1 MSRQGPL
8 SLLTWMVAMAVSSMA
23 FNIDEANPKI
33 YKGEEQD
40 FFGYK
45 VLQFISDKEKGVMVS
60 APYQKNGSGGI
71 CRCAQDRTNCTDC
84 YTPQETD
91 TIKYIGLSMAGQSTS
106 PPTFTACS
114 PGLAHECDGNSYLN
128 SICYQFNSQLH
139 ITSNFTPAF
148 QECTKKIVDLVFL
161 FDGSG
166 SMTRDEFDKNKGF
179 INNIMTTL
187 TNSSIKFAAVQFSS
201 RARTVFNF
209 NDYQEGRALDNLW
222 KEEHMADLTNTHK
235 AIDFVLKNIFENQAA
250 GATADATKV
259 LVIITDGNPSDTDRN
274 NAINRSDEK
283 NIIRFII
290 GVKNVNLMKL
300 KSLASEPKENNTFLI
315 MDYNGLKGILDNFQK
330 KIFNI
335 EGSKTALA
343 GNLTKEMS
351 QSGFSA
357 VYVNKDTLVLG
368 SVGSNNWRGSLFE
381 TEGLR
386 SEEREIQ
393 DPTLDKDSYM
403 GYSVAVGK
411 KNENLLYFTGA
422 PRSEHMGQILL
433 FNKVNN
439 NWTVAQRLSGEQM
452 GSYFGAELCSVDID
466 SDGNTDFLLVGA
478 PMFHQPPREG
488 RIYVYTLTDKLELRT
503 EMSVSV
509 LAQGRFGSS
518 ISSLTDLNG
527 DGLKDVAVGAPLED
541 DHRGAV
547 YIYLGEKLKG
557 IRPEFSQRISAVMM
571 RSKLQFFGQAIDGKM
586 DLGEDGLTDIVVGAR
601 GAVVVLRSRP
611 VLSISAHLHFHPLE
625 ISTNNFDCLAE
636 ETISPVVTLTACF
649 NMAEATKSK
658 AEVLSAGMNFSY
670 SLNVDP
676 VRQRS
681 RAFYSDTNKGARSI
695 LSTVEL
701 RKQRTCFNH
710 SVYMTQCVIDT
721 LSPIV
726 IKLNLS
732 QSESQQE
739 GRTAIL
745 NTASPT
751 QAVVEVPFEKN
762 CKENETCVAELEV
775 DFNFITST
783 LLVVDQSYFNVTIRL
798 SNHGDDSY
806 NTSLTL
812 LYPPGLSFSM
822 MHLLK
827 STRRTVFS
835 CGGLEGEM
843 DRTTCSVSLPVYR
856 SKTTAVFTSKFH
868 ILSTYDWN
876 DTMEMSVIGLSD
888 NGNSTNSSLTR
899 TIPVQF
905 AVDLVAKALP
915 QDSTT
920 YINFTLEDTS
930 PKGLVNVYEVQ
941 NLGFKSVPVTVTF
954 TFPTKLEHRFEMK
967 DYQISVL
974 QNHTQCGKVINSTT
988 EYCSP
993 EKYCKSIECESF
1005 LLKKLLT
1012 VTFVLSGNVSFKD
1025 LDQRSLSL
1033 PKKFTGDREKVNF
1046 ISFVKL
1052 SYDKKRYVQTASDP
1066 GDNST
1071 SFHQT
1076 QIDVQAEMIIPP
1088 HTALIKGTGVGVGLF
1103 LLIIITMAM
1112 YMLGCFK
1119 RKRLVDNAQ
1128 EDENEGEQREQDD
1141 AVQPIKICVTI
1152 TEIKLEP
1159 ESEPETGAVDSNPLL
1174 DDSQTENNGFPTSE
1188 AVGEGPK
1195 EKQDVSVR
1203 SRLME

>member
-1 MSRQGPL
+1 CLHYSHLAQFTYL
-8 SLLTWMVAMAVSSMA
+8 SVSSMA

-33 YKGEEQD
+33 YKGAEQD

-45 VLQFISDKEKGVMVS
+45 VLQFISGKEKGVMVS
-60 APYQKNGSGGI
+60 APHQKNGSGGI
-71 CRCAQDRTNCTDC
+71 CRC
-84 YTPQETD
+84 
-91 TIKYIGLSMAGQSTS
+91 
-106 PPTFTACS
+106 ACS

-166 SMTRDEFDKNKGF
+166 SMTVDEFDKNKGF

-187 TNSSIKFAAVQFSS
+187 KNSSIKFAAVQFSTNT
-201 RARTVFNF
+201 RTVFNF
-209 NDYQEGRALDNLW
+209 RDYQEERALDNLW
-222 KEEHMADLTNTHK
+222 KEKHMADLTNTHK
-235 AIDFVLKNIFENQAA
+235 AIDFVLNNIFENQAA

-259 LVIITDGNPSDTDRN
+259 LVIITDGNPSDSDRRLN
-274 NAINRSDEK
+274 SIKRSDEK
-283 NIIRFII
+283 NIIRFVI
-290 GVKNVNLMKL
+290 GVKNVDLTKL

-315 MDYNGLKGILDNFQK
+315 EDYNGLKGILDNFQK

-357 VYVNKDTLVLG
+357 VYDTLVLG

-422 PRSEHMGQILL
+422 PRSEHMGRILL

-439 NWTVAQRLSGEQM
+439 NWIVAQRLPGEQM

-488 RIYVYTLTDKLELRT
+488 RIYVYTLSDKLELRM
-503 EMSVSV
+503 EMNVSV
-509 LAQGRFGSS
+509 LSQGRFGSS

-571 RSKLQFFGQAIDGKM
+571 RSKLQFFGQSIDGKM

-611 VLSISAHLHFHPLE
+611 VLSISAHLHFHPSE
-625 ISTNNFDCLAE
+625 ISTDRFDCLAKE
-636 ETISPVVTLTACF
+636 IISPVVTLTACF

-658 AEVLSAGMNFSY
+658 AEVLSAGMNVSY
-670 SLNVDP
+670 SLDVDP

-681 RAFYSDTNKGARSI
+681 RAFYSDTNKGARSL

-701 RKQRTCFNH
+701 RKERTCFNH

-721 LSPIV
+721 LSPI
-726 IKLNLS
+726 IIQLHFS

-739 GRTAIL
+739 GLTAML

-762 CKENETCVAELEV
+762 CKENEICVAELEV

-843 DRTTCSVSLPVYR
+843 DRTTCSVSIPVYR
-856 SKTTAVFTSKFH
+856 SKTTV
-868 ILSTYDWN
+868 
-876 DTMEMSVIGLSD
+876 SD
-888 NGNSTNSSLTR
+888 YLD
-899 TIPVQF
+899 IPANNTVNP
-905 AVDLVAKALP
+905 LVKLLKCCP
-915 QDSTT
+915 SMIKTQS
-920 YINFTLEDTS
+920 FM
-930 PKGLVNVYEVQ
+930 P
-941 NLGFKSVPVTVTF
+941 VPVTVTF
-954 TFPTKLEHRFEMK
+954 TFPTKLEHKFEMK

-974 QNHTQCGKVINSTT
+974 Q
-988 EYCSP
+988 YRSP
-993 EKYCKSIECESF
+993 EKSIECESF
-1005 LLKKLLT
+1005 LLEKFST
-1012 VTFVLSGNVSFKD
+1012 ITFVLSGNVSFKD
-1025 LDQRSLSL
+1025 LDQ
-1033 PKKFTGDREKVNF
+1033 
-1046 ISFVKL
+1046 
-1052 SYDKKRYVQTASDP
+1052 
-1066 GDNST
+1066 
-1071 SFHQT
+1071 H
-1076 QIDVQAEMIIPP
+1076 IDVQAEIIIPP
-1088 HTALIKGTGVGVGLF
+1088 HRDLIIGTGVGVGLF

-1119 RKRLVDNAQ
+1119 RKRPVDNAQ
-1128 EDENEGEQREQDD
+1128 EDEKEGEQCEQEL
-1141 AVQPIKICVTI
+1141 Q
-1152 TEIKLEP
+1152 P
-1159 ESEPETGAVDSNPLL
+1159 ESGAKESNLLL

-1195 EKQDVSVR
+1195 EKQDASVR

>member
-1 MSRQGPL
+1 
-8 SLLTWMVAMAVSSMA
+8 MA

-33 YKGEEQD
+33 YKGAEQD

-45 VLQFISDKEKGVMVS
+45 VLQFISGKEKGVMVS
-60 APYQKNGSGGI
+60 APHQKNGSGGI
-71 CRCAQDRTNCTDC
+71 CRC
-84 YTPQETD
+84 
-91 TIKYIGLSMAGQSTS
+91 
-106 PPTFTACS
+106 ACS

-166 SMTRDEFDKNKGF
+166 SMTVDEFDKNKGF

-187 TNSSIKFAAVQFSS
+187 KNSSIKFAAVQFSTNT
-201 RARTVFNF
+201 RTVFNF
-209 NDYQEGRALDNLW
+209 RDYQEERALDNLW
-222 KEEHMADLTNTHK
+222 KEKHMADLTNTHK
-235 AIDFVLKNIFENQAA
+235 AIDFVLNNIFENQAA

-259 LVIITDGNPSDTDRN
+259 LVIITDGNPSDSDRRLN
-274 NAINRSDEK
+274 SIKRSDEK
-283 NIIRFII
+283 NIIRFVI
-290 GVKNVNLMKL
+290 GVKNVDLTKL

-315 MDYNGLKGILDNFQK
+315 EDYNGLKGILDNFQK

-357 VYVNKDTLVLG
+357 VYDTLVLG

-422 PRSEHMGQILL
+422 PRSEHMGRILL

-439 NWTVAQRLSGEQM
+439 NWIVAQRLPGEQM

-488 RIYVYTLTDKLELRT
+488 RIYLELRM
-503 EMSVSV
+503 EMNVSV
-509 LAQGRFGSS
+509 LSQGRFGSS

-571 RSKLQFFGQAIDGKM
+571 RSKLQFFGQSIDGKM

-611 VLSISAHLHFHPLE
+611 VLSISAHLHFHPSE
-625 ISTNNFDCLAE
+625 ISTDRFDCLAKE
-636 ETISPVVTLTACF
+636 IISPVVTLTACF

-658 AEVLSAGMNFSY
+658 VLSAGMNVSY
-670 SLNVDP
+670 SLDVDP

-681 RAFYSDTNKGARSI
+681 RAFYSDTNKGARSL

-701 RKQRTCFNH
+701 RKERTCFNH

-721 LSPIV
+721 LSPI
-726 IKLNLS
+726 IIQLHFS

-739 GRTAIL
+739 GLTAML

-762 CKENETCVAELEV
+762 CKENEICVAELEV

-827 STRRTVFS
+827 HSIYVHKKLI
-835 CGGLEGEM
+835 C
-843 DRTTCSVSLPVYR
+843 
-856 SKTTAVFTSKFH
+856 
-868 ILSTYDWN
+868 LSF
-876 DTMEMSVIGLSD
+876 IHSD
-888 NGNSTNSSLTR
+888 NGNSINSSLTR

-905 AVDLVAKALP
+905 AVDLVVKALP

-920 YINFTLEDTS
+920 YMNFTLEDTS
-930 PKGLVNVYEVQ
+930 PKRLVNVYEVQ
-941 NLGFKSVPVTVTF
+941 NLGFMPVPVTVTF
-954 TFPTKLEHRFEMK
+954 TFPTKLEHKFEMK

-974 QNHTQCGKVINSTT
+974 Q
-988 EYCSP
+988 YRSP
-993 EKYCKSIECESF
+993 EKSIECESF
-1005 LLKKLLT
+1005 LLEKFST
-1012 VTFVLSGNVSFKD
+1012 ITFVLSGNVSFKD
-1025 LDQRSLSL
+1025 LDQHARSLSL
-1033 PKKFTGDREKVNF
+1033 PKKFTGDRETVHF

-1052 SYDKKRYVQTASDP
+1052 SYDKKRFVQTASDP
-1066 GDNST
+1066 R
-1071 SFHQT
+1071 
-1076 QIDVQAEMIIPP
+1076 IDVQAEIIIPP
-1088 HTALIKGTGVGVGLF
+1088 HRDLIIGTGVGVGLF

-1119 RKRLVDNAQ
+1119 RKRPVDNAQ
-1128 EDENEGEQREQDD
+1128 EDEKEGEQCEQEL
-1141 AVQPIKICVTI
+1141 Q
-1152 TEIKLEP
+1152 P
-1159 ESEPETGAVDSNPLL
+1159 ESGAKESNLLL

-1195 EKQDVSVR
+1195 EKQDASVR

>member
-1 MSRQGPL
+1 MKICRQLDGHL
-8 SLLTWMVAMAVSSMA
+8 ANHLIVLLYPSFPAVSSMA

-33 YKGEEQD
+33 YKGEEKD

-45 VLQFISDKEKGVMVS
+45 VLQFISGKEKGVMVS

-71 CRCAQDRTNCTDC
+71 CRC
-84 YTPQETD
+84 
-91 TIKYIGLSMAGQSTS
+91 
-106 PPTFTACS
+106 ACS

-128 SICYQFNSQLH
+128 SICYQFNSQLQ

-148 QECTKKIVDLVFL
+148 QECTKRIVDLVFL

-166 SMTRDEFDKNKGF
+166 SMTTEEFDKNKGF

-187 TNSSIKFAAVQFSS
+187 KNSSIKFAAVQFSS
-201 RARTVFNF
+201 IARTVFNF
-209 NDYQEGRALDNLW
+209 NDYQEGRALTNLW
-222 KEEHMADLTNTHK
+222 KEKHMSSLTNTHQ
-235 AIDFVLKNIFENQAA
+235 AIDFLLKNIFENQAA

-259 LVIITDGNPSDTDRN
+259 LVIITDGNPSDTDKRFN
-274 NAINRSDEK
+274 SINGSEYK
-283 NIIRFII
+283 NIIRFVI
-290 GVKNVNLMKL
+290 GVKNVDLTKL

-315 MDYNGLKGILDNFQK
+315 QDYDGLKGILDNLQK

-343 GNLTKEMS
+343 GNLMKEMS

-357 VYVNKDTLVLG
+357 VYDTLVLG

-381 TEGLR
+381 TEGQR

-422 PRSEHMGQILL
+422 PRSEHMGRILL
-433 FNKVNN
+433 FNKVNI

-488 RIYVYTLTDKLELRT
+488 RIYVYTLTDKLELRM
-503 EMSVSV
+503 EMNVSV
-509 LAQGRFGSS
+509 MAQGRFGSS

-557 IRPEFSQRISAVMM
+557 ICPEFSQRISAARM
-571 RSKLQFFGQAIDGKM
+571 RSKLQFFGQTIDGKM
-586 DLGEDGLTDIVVGAR
+586 DLGEDGLTDIVVGTR

-611 VLSISAHLHFHPLE
+611 VLSVSAHLHFHPSE
-625 ISTNNFDCLAE
+625 ISTDNFDCLAK

-658 AEVLSAGMNFSY
+658 AGALSAGMNVSY
-670 SLNVDP
+670 TLDVDP

-681 RAFYSDTNKGARSI
+681 RAFYNDTNKGARSL

-701 RKQRTCFNH
+701 RKEQTCFNH

-721 LSPIV
+721 LSPI
-726 IKLNLS
+726 IIQLNFS
-732 QSESQQE
+732 QSQSQQE
-739 GRTAIL
+739 SCTAIL
-745 NTASPT
+745 NTDSHT
-751 QAVVEVPFEKN
+751 KAVVEVPFEKN
-762 CKENETCVAELEV
+762 CKENETCLAELEV

-812 LYPPGLSFSM
+812 LYPPGLSFST

-843 DRTTCSVSLPVYR
+843 DRTTCSVSIPVYR
-856 SKTTAVFTSKFH
+856 SKTTV
-868 ILSTYDWN
+868 
-876 DTMEMSVIGLSD
+876 SD
-888 NGNSTNSSLTR
+888 YLD
-899 TIPVQF
+899 IP
-905 AVDLVAKALP
+905 
-915 QDSTT
+915 
-920 YINFTLEDTS
+920 
-930 PKGLVNVYEVQ
+930 VQ
-941 NLGFKSVPVTVTF
+941 NLGFNSVPVTVTF

-967 DYQISVL
+967 DYEIS
-974 QNHTQCGKVINSTT
+974 
-988 EYCSP
+988 YCSP

-1005 LLKKLLT
+1005 LLDKFLT

-1025 LDQRSLSL
+1025 LDQHAKSLSL
-1033 PKKFTGDREKVNF
+1033 PKKFTGDRETVNF

-1052 SYDKKRYVQTASDP
+1052 GYDKKRYAQTASDP
-1066 GDNST
+1066 GV
-1071 SFHQT
+1071 SF
-1076 QIDVQAEMIIPP
+1076 
-1088 HTALIKGTGVGVGLF
+1088 L
-1103 LLIIITMAM
+1103 
-1112 YMLGCFK
+1112 
-1119 RKRLVDNAQ
+1119 
-1128 EDENEGEQREQDD
+1128 
-1141 AVQPIKICVTI
+1141 
-1152 TEIKLEP
+1152 
-1159 ESEPETGAVDSNPLL
+1159 
-1174 DDSQTENNGFPTSE
+1174 
-1188 AVGEGPK
+1188 
-1195 EKQDVSVR
+1195 
-1203 SRLME
+1203 

>member
-8 SLLTWMVAMAVSSMA
+8 CLLTCMAAMAVASMA

-33 YKGEEQD
+33 YKGEEED

-45 VLQFISDKEKGVMVS
+45 VLQFISGKEKGVMVS

-91 TIKYIGLSMAGQSTS
+91 TIKYIGLSMVAQSTS

-128 SICYQFNSQLH
+128 SICYQFNSQLQ

-161 FDGSG
+161 FDGSA
-166 SMTRDEFDKNKGF
+166 SMTTEEFDENKGF

-187 TNSSIKFAAVQFSS
+187 KNSSIKFAAVQFSTNTK
-201 RARTVFNF
+201 TVFNF
-209 NDYQEGRALDNLW
+209 RDYQEGRALTKLW

-259 LVIITDGNPSDTDRN
+259 LVIITDGNPSDTDKRFN
-274 NAINRSDEK
+274 SINRSDEK
-283 NIIRFII
+283 NIIRFVI
-290 GVKNVNLMKL
+290 GEY
-300 KSLASEPKENNTFLI
+300 SNTFHPWI
-315 MDYNGLKGILDNFQK
+315 EVHFQ
-330 KIFNI
+330 I
-335 EGSKTALA
+335 
-343 GNLTKEMS
+343 
-351 QSGFSA
+351 
-357 VYVNKDTLVLG
+357 V
-368 SVGSNNWRGSLFE
+368 SLE
-381 TEGLR
+381 
-386 SEEREIQ
+386 
-393 DPTLDKDSYM
+393 
-403 GYSVAVGK
+403 V
-411 KNENLLYFTGA
+411 
-422 PRSEHMGQILL
+422 
-433 FNKVNN
+433 
-439 NWTVAQRLSGEQM
+439 
-452 GSYFGAELCSVDID
+452 
-466 SDGNTDFLLVGA
+466 
-478 PMFHQPPREG
+478 
-488 RIYVYTLTDKLELRT
+488 
-503 EMSVSV
+503 
-509 LAQGRFGSS
+509 
-518 ISSLTDLNG
+518 
-527 DGLKDVAVGAPLED
+527 
-541 DHRGAV
+541 HRGANILA
-547 YIYLGEKLKG
+547 YGRFDYCNHNIP
-557 IRPEFSQRISAVMM
+557 IFISIAH
-571 RSKLQFFGQAIDGKM
+571 
-586 DLGEDGLTDIVVGAR
+586 
-601 GAVVVLRSRP
+601 RSRP
-611 VLSISAHLHFHPLE
+611 VLSVSAHLHFYPAE
-625 ISTNNFDCLAE
+625 ISTDRFDCLAKE
-636 ETISPVVTLTACF
+636 IISPMITLTACF

-658 AEVLSAGMNFSY
+658 AEVLSAGMNVSY
-670 SLNVDP
+670 LLDVDP
-676 VRQRS
+676 VSQRS
-681 RAFYSDTNKGARSI
+681 RAFYNDTNKGARRL

-701 RKQRTCFNH
+701 RKERTCFNH

-721 LSPIV
+721 LSPI
-726 IKLNLS
+726 IIQLLFS
-732 QSESQQE
+732 QSESQQK
-739 GRTAIL
+739 GLTAIL
-745 NTASPT
+745 NTDSPT

-798 SNHGDDSY
+798 SNHGDDSF

-868 ILSTYDWN
+868 ILNTYDWK
-876 DTMEMSVIGLSD
+876 DTMEMTVIGLSD

-920 YINFTLEDTS
+920 YMNCTLEDTS
-930 PKGLVNVYEVQ
+930 PKRLVNVYEVE
-941 NLGFKSVPVTVTF
+941 NLGFKSVPITVTF
-954 TFPTKLEHRFEMK
+954 TFPTKLEHKFEMK

-974 QNHTQCGKVINSTT
+974 QNHTQCGKIINSTT

-1005 LLKKLLT
+1005 LLEKFLT

-1025 LDQRSLSL
+1025 LDQHARSLSL
-1033 PKKFTGDREKVNF
+1033 PKKFTWERETVNF

-1052 SYDKKRYVQTASDP
+1052 SYDKKRYVQTVSDP
-1066 GDNST
+1066 RDNSS

-1076 QIDVQAEMIIPP
+1076 QIDVQAELIIPP
-1088 HTALIKGTGVGVGLF
+1088 HRNLIIGTGVGVGLF
-1103 LLIIITMAM
+1103 LLIIITMSM

-1119 RKRLVDNAQ
+1119 RKRPVDNAQ
-1128 EDENEGEQREQDD
+1128 EDEKEGEQREQEL
-1141 AVQPIKICVTI
+1141 Q
-1152 TEIKLEP
+1152 P
-1159 ESEPETGAVDSNPLL
+1159 ESGAVESNLLL
-1174 DDSQTENNGFPTSE
+1174 DESQTENNGFPISE
-1188 AVGEGPK
+1188 VVGEGPK

>member
-1 MSRQGPL
+1 
-8 SLLTWMVAMAVSSMA
+8 MA
-23 FNIDEANPKI
+23 FNIDEANPKL

-45 VLQFISDKEKGVMVS
+45 VLQFISGKEKGVMVS

-71 CRCAQDRTNCTDC
+71 CRC
-84 YTPQETD
+84 
-91 TIKYIGLSMAGQSTS
+91 
-106 PPTFTACS
+106 ACS

-128 SICYQFNSQLH
+128 SICYQFNSQLQ

-166 SMTRDEFDKNKGF
+166 SMTKEEFDKNKGF

-187 TNSSIKFAAVQFSS
+187 KNSSIKFAAVQFSTNT
-201 RARTVFNF
+201 RTVFNF
-209 NDYQEGRALDNLW
+209 RDYQEGRALTKLW
-222 KEEHMADLTNTHK
+222 KEEHMANLTNTHK

-259 LVIITDGNPSDTDRN
+259 LVIITDGNPSDTDKRFN
-274 NAINRSDEK
+274 SIERSDKK
-283 NIIRFII
+283 NIIRFVI
-290 GVKNVNLMKL
+290 GVKNVDLTKL

-315 MDYNGLKGILDNFQK
+315 QDYNGLKGILDNFQK

-357 VYVNKDTLVLG
+357 VYDTLVLG

-422 PRSEHMGQILL
+422 PRSEHMGRILL

-439 NWTVAQRLSGEQM
+439 NWTVAQSLPGEQM

-466 SDGNTDFLLVGA
+466 SDGNTDVLLVGA

-488 RIYVYTLTDKLELRT
+488 RIYVYTLTDKLELRM
-503 EMSVSV
+503 EMNVSV
-509 LAQGRFGSS
+509 PSQGRFGSS
-518 ISSLTDLNG
+518 ICSLTDLNG

-571 RSKLQFFGQAIDGKM
+571 RSKLQFFGQTIDGKM

-611 VLSISAHLHFHPLE
+611 VLSVSAHLHFHPLE
-625 ISTNNFDCLAE
+625 ISTDNFDCLAKE
-636 ETISPVVTLTACF
+636 IISPMVTLTACF

-658 AEVLSAGMNFSY
+658 VLSAGMNVSY
-670 SLNVDP
+670 LLDVDP

-681 RAFYSDTNKGARSI
+681 RAFYNDTNKGARR
-695 LSTVEL
+695 LLTTVEL
-701 RKQRTCFNH
+701 RKERTCFNH

-721 LSPIV
+721 LSPIIIQLV
-726 IKLNLS
+726 FS

-739 GRTAIL
+739 GLTAIL
-745 NTASPT
+745 NTDSPT

-762 CKENETCVAELEV
+762 CKENETCLAELEV

-843 DRTTCSVSLPVYR
+843 DRTTCSVNIPVYR
-856 SKTTAVFTSKFH
+856 SKTTVSNY
-868 ILSTYDWN
+868 LD
-876 DTMEMSVIGLSD
+876 
-888 NGNSTNSSLTR
+888 
-899 TIPVQF
+899 IPV
-905 AVDLVAKALP
+905 
-915 QDSTT
+915 
-920 YINFTLEDTS
+920 E
-930 PKGLVNVYEVQ
+930 
-941 NLGFKSVPVTVTF
+941 NLGFKSVPITVTF
-954 TFPTKLEHRFEMK
+954 TFPTKLEHKFEMK

-974 QNHTQCGKVINSTT
+974 Q
-988 EYCSP
+988 YCSS

-1005 LLKKLLT
+1005 LLEKFLT

-1025 LDQRSLSL
+1025 LDQHARVLYIILFKLFIFLSSIH
-1033 PKKFTGDREKVNF
+1033 FHG
-1046 ISFVKL
+1046 IS
-1052 SYDKKRYVQTASDP
+1052 
-1066 GDNST
+1066 ST
-1071 SFHQT
+1071 
-1076 QIDVQAEMIIPP
+1076 
-1088 HTALIKGTGVGVGLF
+1088 
-1103 LLIIITMAM
+1103 
-1112 YMLGCFK
+1112 FK
-1119 RKRLVDNAQ
+1119 RFHCYRL
-1128 EDENEGEQREQDD
+1128 
-1141 AVQPIKICVTI
+1141 P
-1152 TEIKLEP
+1152 
-1159 ESEPETGAVDSNPLL
+1159 
-1174 DDSQTENNGFPTSE
+1174 
-1188 AVGEGPK
+1188 
-1195 EKQDVSVR
+1195 
-1203 SRLME
+1203 

>member
-1 MSRQGPL
+1 
-8 SLLTWMVAMAVSSMA
+8 MA
-23 FNIDEANPKI
+23 FNINEANPKI

-40 FFGYK
+40 LFGYK
-45 VLQFISDKEKGVMVS
+45 VLQFISGKEKGVMVS

-71 CRCAQDRTNCTDC
+71 CRCT
-84 YTPQETD
+84 
-91 TIKYIGLSMAGQSTS
+91 
-106 PPTFTACS
+106 CS

-128 SICYQFNSQLH
+128 SICYQFNSQLQ

-166 SMTRDEFDKNKGF
+166 SMTAEEFDENKGF
-179 INNIMTTL
+179 IDNIMTTL
-187 TNSSIKFAAVQFSS
+187 KNSSIKFAAVQFSTNTS
-201 RARTVFNF
+201 TVFNF
-209 NDYQEGRALDNLW
+209 HDYQEGRALTELW
-222 KEEHMADLTNTHK
+222 KEEHMAELTNTHK

-259 LVIITDGNPSDTDRN
+259 LVIITDGNPSDADKN
-274 NAINRSDEK
+274 LNSIKRSDEK
-283 NIIRFII
+283 NIIRFVI
-290 GVKNVNLMKL
+290 GVKNVDLTKL

-315 MDYNGLKGILDNFQK
+315 QDYNGLQGILDNFQK

-357 VYVNKDTLVLG
+357 VYDTLVLG

-381 TEGLR
+381 TEGAR

-393 DPTLDKDSYM
+393 DSTLDKDSYM

-411 KNENLLYFTGA
+411 KKENLLYFTGA
-422 PRSEHMGQILL
+422 PRSEHMGRILL

-439 NWTVAQRLSGEQM
+439 NWTVAQRLPGEQM

-466 SDGNTDFLLVGA
+466 SNGNTDFLLVGA

-488 RIYVYTLTDKLELRT
+488 RIYIYTLTDKLELRM
-503 EMSVSV
+503 EINVSV
-509 LAQGRFGSS
+509 PSQGRFGSS

-547 YIYLGEKLKG
+547 YIYLGENLKG
-557 IRPEFSQRISAVMM
+557 IRPEFSQLFNYATQHRTM
-571 RSKLQFFGQAIDGKM
+571 
-586 DLGEDGLTDIVVGAR
+586 
-601 GAVVVLRSRP
+601 SRP
-611 VLSISAHLHFHPLE
+611 VLSVSAHLDFHPSE
-625 ISTNNFDCLAE
+625 ISTDNFDCLAKE
-636 ETISPVVTLTACF
+636 IISPVVTLTACF

-658 AEVLSAGMNFSY
+658 VLSAGMNVSY
-670 SLNVDP
+670 SLDVDP
-676 VRQRS
+676 SRQRR
-681 RAFYSDTNKGARSI
+681 RAFYSDTNNGARRH

-701 RKQRTCFNH
+701 RKERTCFNH
-710 SVYMTQCVIDT
+710 SVYMTQCVTDT
-721 LSPIV
+721 LSPI
-726 IKLNLS
+726 IIQLHFS

-739 GRTAIL
+739 GLNAIL
-745 NTASPT
+745 NTDSPT

-762 CKENETCVAELEV
+762 CKENETCVADLEV

-827 STRRTVFS
+827 SSRRTVFS
-835 CGGLEGEM
+835 CGGLKGEM

-856 SKTTAVFTSKFH
+856 SKTTV
-868 ILSTYDWN
+868 
-876 DTMEMSVIGLSD
+876 SD
-888 NGNSTNSSLTR
+888 YLD
-899 TIPVQF
+899 IP
-905 AVDLVAKALP
+905 
-915 QDSTT
+915 
-920 YINFTLEDTS
+920 
-930 PKGLVNVYEVQ
+930 VQ
-941 NLGFKSVPVTVTF
+941 NLGVTPVPITVTF

-974 QNHTQCGKVINSTT
+974 Q
-988 EYCSP
+988 YCPP
-993 EKYCKSIECESF
+993 EKSIECESF
-1005 LLKKLLT
+1005 LLEKFST
-1012 VTFVLSGNVSFKD
+1012 ITFVLSGNVSFKD
-1025 LDQRSLSL
+1025 LNQHA
-1033 PKKFTGDREKVNF
+1033 KKFNGDRETVNF

-1066 GDNST
+1066 W
-1071 SFHQT
+1071 
-1076 QIDVQAEMIIPP
+1076 IDVQAEIIIPP
-1088 HTALIKGTGVGVGLF
+1088 HRQLIIGTGVGVGLF

-1119 RKRLVDNAQ
+1119 RKRPVDNAQ
-1128 EDENEGEQREQDD
+1128 EDEKEGEQLDQDH
-1141 AVQPIKICVTI
+1141 AAQPIK
-1152 TEIKLEP
+1152 LQP
-1159 ESEPETGAVDSNPLL
+1159 ESGAMESKPLL
-1174 DDSQTENNGFPTSE
+1174 GDSQTENNGFPTSSE
-1188 AVGEGPK
+1188 QFPSSPATGWTP
-1195 EKQDVSVR
+1195 VS
-1203 SRLME
+1203 L

>member
-1 MSRQGPL
+1 MAANIPPPAVMKL
-8 SLLTWMVAMAVSSMA
+8 SGDWSTNWDTFRGEWEDYALATGLLEKEDEVVAATLRTTIGTECRHVYKHNLHLTAAQQAVSSMA

-33 YKGEEQD
+33 YKGEEKD

-45 VLQFISDKEKGVMVS
+45 VLQFISGKKKGVMVS

-71 CRCAQDRTNCTDC
+71 CRCALDRTDCTDC

-128 SICYQFNSQLH
+128 SICYQFNSQLQ

-166 SMTRDEFDKNKGF
+166 SMTTEEFDKNKGF

-187 TNSSIKFAAVQFSS
+187 KNSSIKFAAVQFSS
-201 RARTVFNF
+201 IARTVFNF
-209 NDYQEGRALDNLW
+209 NDYQEGRALTNLW
-222 KEEHMADLTNTHK
+222 KEKHMSSLTNTHQ
-235 AIDFVLKNIFENQAA
+235 AIDFLLKNIFENQAA

-259 LVIITDGNPSDTDRN
+259 LVIITDGEPSDTDKRFN
-274 NAINRSDEK
+274 SINRSDDK
-283 NIIRFII
+283 NIIRFVI
-290 GVKNVNLMKL
+290 GVKNVDLTKL

-315 MDYNGLKGILDNFQK
+315 QDYNGLKGILDNLQK

-381 TEGLR
+381 TEGQR

-422 PRSEHMGQILL
+422 PRSEHMGRILL

-488 RIYVYTLTDKLELRT
+488 RIYVYTLTDKELRM
-503 EMSVSV
+503 EMNVSV
-509 LAQGRFGSS
+509 MAQGRFGSS

-557 IRPEFSQRISAVMM
+557 IRPEFSQRISAAMM
-571 RSKLQFFGQAIDGKM
+571 RSKLQFFGQTIDGKM
-586 DLGEDGLTDIVVGAR
+586 DLGEDGLTDIVVGTR

-611 VLSISAHLHFHPLE
+611 VLSISAHLHFHPSE
-625 ISTNNFDCLAE
+625 ISTDNFDCLAK

-658 AEVLSAGMNFSY
+658 AGALSAGMNVSY
-670 SLNVDP
+670 TLDVDP

-681 RAFYSDTNKGARSI
+681 RAFYNDTNKGARRL

-701 RKQRTCFNH
+701 RKERTCFNH

-721 LSPIV
+721 LSPI
-726 IKLNLS
+726 IIQLNFS
-732 QSESQQE
+732 QSQSQQE
-739 GRTAIL
+739 GCTAIL
-745 NTASPT
+745 NTDSPT
-751 QAVVEVPFEKN
+751 KAVVEVPFEKN
-762 CKENETCVAELEV
+762 CKENEACLAELEV

-812 LYPPGLSFSM
+812 LYPPGLSFST

-843 DRTTCSVSLPVYR
+843 DRTTCSVSIPVYR

-868 ILSTYDWN
+868 ILNTYNWN
-876 DTMEMSVIGLSD
+876 DTMEMTVIGLSD

-920 YINFTLEDTS
+920 YMNFTLEDTS
-930 PKGLVNVYEVQ
+930 PKRLVNVYEVQ

-967 DYQISVL
+967 DYEISVL

-1005 LLKKLLT
+1005 LLEKFLT

-1025 LDQRSLSL
+1025 LDQHAKSLSL
-1033 PKKFTGDREKVNF
+1033 PKKFTGDRETVNF
-1046 ISFVKL
+1046 ISLVKL
-1052 SYDKKRYVQTASDP
+1052 SYDKKRYAQTASDP

-1071 SFHQT
+1071 GFHQT
-1076 QIDVQAEMIIPP
+1076 QIDVQAEIIIHPQRE
-1088 HTALIKGTGVGVGLF
+1088 LILGTGVGVGLF
-1103 LLIIITMAM
+1103 LLLIVTMAM
-1112 YMLGCFK
+1112 YKMGCFQ
-1119 RKRLVDNAQ
+1119 RKSPDY
-1128 EDENEGEQREQDD
+1128 DENEGE
-1141 AVQPIKICVTI
+1141 
-1152 TEIKLEP
+1152 
-1159 ESEPETGAVDSNPLL
+1159 
-1174 DDSQTENNGFPTSE
+1174 
-1188 AVGEGPK
+1188 
-1195 EKQDVSVR
+1195 
-1203 SRLME
+1203 

>member
-1 MSRQGPL
+1 AHR
-8 SLLTWMVAMAVSSMA
+8 
-23 FNIDEANPKI
+23 
-33 YKGEEQD
+33 
-40 FFGYK
+40 
-45 VLQFISDKEKGVMVS
+45 VM
-60 APYQKNGSGGI
+60 
-71 CRCAQDRTNCTDC
+71 
-84 YTPQETD
+84 
-91 TIKYIGLSMAGQSTS
+91 
-106 PPTFTACS
+106 ACS

-166 SMTRDEFDKNKGF
+166 SMTVDEFDKNKGF

-187 TNSSIKFAAVQFSS
+187 KNSSIKFAAVQFSTNT
-201 RARTVFNF
+201 RTVFNF
-209 NDYQEGRALDNLW
+209 RDYQEERALDNLW
-222 KEEHMADLTNTHK
+222 KEKHMADLTNTHK
-235 AIDFVLKNIFENQAA
+235 AIDFVLNNIFENQAA

-259 LVIITDGNPSDTDRN
+259 LVIITDGNPSDSDRRLN
-274 NAINRSDEK
+274 SIKRSDEK
-283 NIIRFII
+283 NIIRFVI
-290 GVKNVNLMKL
+290 GVKNVDLTKL

-315 MDYNGLKGILDNFQK
+315 EDYNGLKGILDNFQK

-357 VYVNKDTLVLG
+357 VYDTLVLG

-422 PRSEHMGQILL
+422 PRSEHMGRILL

-439 NWTVAQRLSGEQM
+439 NWIVAQRLPGEQM

-488 RIYVYTLTDKLELRT
+488 RIYVYTLSDKIQMLM
-503 EMSVSV
+503 EMNVSV
-509 LAQGRFGSS
+509 LSQGRFGSS

-571 RSKLQFFGQAIDGKM
+571 RSKLQFFGQSIDGKM

-611 VLSISAHLHFHPLE
+611 VLSISAHLHFHPSE
-625 ISTNNFDCLAE
+625 ISTDRFDCLAKE
-636 ETISPVVTLTACF
+636 IISPVVTLTACF

-658 AEVLSAGMNFSY
+658 VLSAGMNVSY
-670 SLNVDP
+670 SLDVDP

-681 RAFYSDTNKGARSI
+681 RAFYSDTNKGARSL

-701 RKQRTCFNH
+701 RKERTCFNH

-721 LSPIV
+721 LSPI
-726 IKLNLS
+726 IIQLHFS

-739 GRTAIL
+739 GLTAML

-762 CKENETCVAELEV
+762 CKENEICVAELEV

-843 DRTTCSVSLPVYR
+843 DRTTCSVSIPVYR
-856 SKTTAVFTSKFH
+856 SKTTV
-868 ILSTYDWN
+868 
-876 DTMEMSVIGLSD
+876 SD
-888 NGNSTNSSLTR
+888 YLD
-899 TIPVQF
+899 IPANNTVNP
-905 AVDLVAKALP
+905 LVK
-915 QDSTT
+915 
-920 YINFTLEDTS
+920 
-930 PKGLVNVYEVQ
+930 
-941 NLGFKSVPVTVTF
+941 
-954 TFPTKLEHRFEMK
+954 
-967 DYQISVL
+967 
-974 QNHTQCGKVINSTT
+974 
-988 EYCSP
+988 
-993 EKYCKSIECESF
+993 
-1005 LLKKLLT
+1005 LLKCCPSMIK
-1012 VTFVLSGNVSFKD
+1012 
-1025 LDQRSLSL
+1025 
-1033 PKKFTGDREKVNF
+1033 
-1046 ISFVKL
+1046 
-1052 SYDKKRYVQTASDP
+1052 
-1066 GDNST
+1066 
-1071 SFHQT
+1071 T
-1076 QIDVQAEMIIPP
+1076 Q
-1088 HTALIKGTGVGVGLF
+1088 
-1103 LLIIITMAM
+1103 
-1112 YMLGCFK
+1112 
-1119 RKRLVDNAQ
+1119 
-1128 EDENEGEQREQDD
+1128 
-1141 AVQPIKICVTI
+1141 
-1152 TEIKLEP
+1152 
-1159 ESEPETGAVDSNPLL
+1159 S
-1174 DDSQTENNGFPTSE
+1174 
-1188 AVGEGPK
+1188 
-1195 EKQDVSVR
+1195 
-1203 SRLME
+1203 

>member
-1 MSRQGPL
+1 MHLTQIVVSVIPL
-8 SLLTWMVAMAVSSMA
+8 YPSFFSLPAVSSMA

-33 YKGEEQD
+33 YKGEETD
-40 FFGYK
+40 FFGYI
-45 VLQFISDKEKGVMVS
+45 VQQFISGKDKGQV

-71 CRCAQDRTNCTDC
+71 CRC
-84 YTPQETD
+84 
-91 TIKYIGLSMAGQSTS
+91 
-106 PPTFTACS
+106 ACS

-128 SICYQFNSQLH
+128 SICYQFNSQLQ

-166 SMTRDEFDKNKGF
+166 SMTKDEFDKNKGF

-187 TNSSIKFAAVQFSS
+187 KNSSIKFAAVQFSS
-201 RARTVFNF
+201 IARTVFNF
-209 NDYQEGRALDNLW
+209 NDYQEGESQLNIINQFYLMNGDCGVR
-222 KEEHMADLTNTHK
+222 KIE
-235 AIDFVLKNIFENQAA
+235 NIFENQAA

-259 LVIITDGNPSDTDRN
+259 LVIITDGNPSDTDKRFN
-274 NAINRSDEK
+274 SINGSDDK
-283 NIIRFII
+283 NIIRFVI
-290 GVKNVNLMKL
+290 GVKNVDLTKL
-300 KSLASEPKENNTFLI
+300 KSLASKPKENNTFLI
-315 MDYNGLKGILDNFQK
+315 QDYDGLKGILDNLQK

-357 VYVNKDTLVLG
+357 VYDTLVLG

-381 TEGLR
+381 TEGQR

-411 KNENLLYFTGA
+411 KNQNLLYFTGA
-422 PRSEHMGQILL
+422 PRSEHMGRILL

-478 PMFHQPPREG
+478 PMFHQPPRGG
-488 RIYVYTLTDKLELRT
+488 RIYVYTLTDKLELRM
-503 EMSVSV
+503 ERNVSV
-509 LAQGRFGSS
+509 MAQGRFGSS

-541 DHRGAV
+541 NHRGAV

-557 IRPEFSQRISAVMM
+557 IRPEFSQRISAARM
-571 RSKLQFFGQAIDGKM
+571 RSKLQFFGQTIDGKM
-586 DLGEDGLTDIVVGAR
+586 DLGEDGLTDIVVGTR

-611 VLSISAHLHFHPLE
+611 VLSVSAHLHFHPSE
-625 ISTNNFDCLAE
+625 ISTDNFDCLAK

-658 AEVLSAGMNFSY
+658 AAVLSAGMNVSY
-670 SLNVDP
+670 TLDVDP

-681 RAFYSDTNKGARSI
+681 RAFYNDTNKGARSL

-701 RKQRTCFNH
+701 RKERTCFNH

-721 LSPIV
+721 LSPI
-726 IKLNLS
+726 IIQLKFS

-739 GRTAIL
+739 GCTAIL
-745 NTASPT
+745 NTDSPAK
-751 QAVVEVPFEKN
+751 AVVEVPFEKN
-762 CKENETCVAELEV
+762 CKENETCLAELEV

-835 CGGLEGEM
+835 CGGLEDEM
-843 DRTTCSVSLPVYR
+843 DRTTCTVSLPVYR

-868 ILSTYDWN
+868 ILNTYNWN
-876 DTMEMSVIGLSD
+876 DTMEM
-888 NGNSTNSSLTR
+888 T
-899 TIPVQF
+899 
-905 AVDLVAKALP
+905 
-915 QDSTT
+915 
-920 YINFTLEDTS
+920 
-930 PKGLVNVYEVQ
+930 VQ
-941 NLGFKSVPVTVTF
+941 NFGFKSVPVTVTF

-967 DYQISVL
+967 DYEIS
-974 QNHTQCGKVINSTT
+974 
-988 EYCSP
+988 YCSP

-1005 LLKKLLT
+1005 LLEKFLT

-1025 LDQRSLSL
+1025 LDQHA
-1033 PKKFTGDREKVNF
+1033 KVCIQPTLTNNGKE
-1046 ISFVKL
+1046 VV
-1052 SYDKKRYVQTASDP
+1052 R
-1066 GDNST
+1066 T
-1071 SFHQT
+1071 S
-1076 QIDVQAEMIIPP
+1076 VLAYN
-1088 HTALIKGTGVGVGLF
+1088 
-1103 LLIIITMAM
+1103 LLIYII
-1112 YMLGCFK
+1112 LFK
-1119 RKRLVDNAQ
+1119 RLSFLSSIHFHGISSTV
-1128 EDENEGEQREQDD
+1128 
-1141 AVQPIKICVTI
+1141 
-1152 TEIKLEP
+1152 
-1159 ESEPETGAVDSNPLL
+1159 
-1174 DDSQTENNGFPTSE
+1174 
-1188 AVGEGPK
+1188 
-1195 EKQDVSVR
+1195 
-1203 SRLME
+1203 

>member
-1 MSRQGPL
+1 MQRTQIVVSVIRLYPSFF
-8 SLLTWMVAMAVSSMA
+8 SLPAVSSTA

-45 VLQFISDKEKGVMVS
+45 VLQFISGQNKGLMVS

-71 CRCAQDRTNCTDC
+71 CRCTQDSTNCTD
-84 YTPQETD
+84 P
-91 TIKYIGLSMAGQSTS
+91 S
-106 PPTFTACS
+106 
-114 PGLAHECDGNSYLN
+114 LAHECDGNSYLN
-128 SICYQFNSQLH
+128 SICYQFNSQLQ

-166 SMTRDEFDKNKGF
+166 SMTKEEFEENKVF

-187 TNSSIKFAAVQFSS
+187 KNSSIKFAAVQFSS
-201 RARTVFNF
+201 TARTVFNF
-209 NDYQEGRALDNLW
+209 NDYQEGRALTHLW
-222 KEEHMADLTNTHK
+222 KEEHMADLTNTHW
-235 AIDFVLKNIFENQAA
+235 AIDFLLKNIFENQAA

-259 LVIITDGNPSDTDRN
+259 LVVITDGNPSDTDRKFDS
-274 NAINRSDEK
+274 IKISDEK
-283 NIIRFII
+283 NIIRFVI
-290 GVKNVNLMKL
+290 GVKNVDLTKL

-315 MDYNGLKGILDNFQK
+315 QDYNGLKGILDNLQK
-330 KIFNI
+330 KIFSI

-357 VYVNKDTLVLG
+357 VYDTLVLG

-393 DPTLDKDSYM
+393 DSTLDKDSYM

-411 KNENLLYFTGA
+411 KKENLLYFSGA
-422 PRSEHMGQILL
+422 PRSEHMGRILL

-466 SDGNTDFLLVGA
+466 SDNNTDFLLVGA

-488 RIYVYTLTDKLELRT
+488 RIYVYTLTDKLELRM
-503 EMSVSV
+503 EMNVSV
-509 LAQGRFGSS
+509 PAQGRFGSS

-557 IRPEFSQRISAVMM
+557 IRPEFSQRISAAMM
-571 RSKLQFFGQAIDGKM
+571 RSKLQFFGQTIDGKM

-601 GAVVVLRSRP
+601 GTVVVLRSRP
-611 VLSISAHLHFHPLE
+611 VLSVSAHLHFHPSE
-625 ISTNNFDCLAE
+625 ISTDNFDCLAKE
-636 ETISPVVTLTACF
+636 IISPVVTLTACF
-649 NMAEATKSK
+649 IMAEATKSK
-658 AEVLSAGMNFSY
+658 VLSAGINISY
-670 SLNVDP
+670 SLDVDP
-676 VRQRS
+676 VRRRS
-681 RAFYSDTNKGARSI
+681 RAFYSDTNKGARR
-695 LSTVEL
+695 LRYTVEL
-701 RKQRTCFNH
+701 RKERTCFNH

-726 IKLNLS
+726 IQLNFS
-732 QSESQQE
+732 QPEKQLN
-739 GRTAIL
+739 AIL
-745 NTASPT
+745 NTDSPT
-751 QAVVEVPFEKN
+751 KAVVEVPFEKN

-775 DFNFITST
+775 DLNFITST

-827 STRRTVFS
+827 FNTTSIPATQLAE
-835 CGGLEGEM
+835 GLHSIYVHKK
-843 DRTTCSVSLPVYR
+843 CICLFFIY
-856 SKTTAVFTSKFH
+856 
-868 ILSTYDWN
+868 
-876 DTMEMSVIGLSD
+876 SD

-905 AVDLVAKALP
+905 AVDLAAKALP

-920 YINFTLEDTS
+920 YINLTLEDTS
-930 PKGLVNVYEVQ
+930 PKRLVNVYEVQ
-941 NLGFKSVPVTVTF
+941 NLGFKSVPITVTF

-974 QNHTQCGKVINSTT
+974 Q
-988 EYCSP
+988 YCSP

-1005 LLKKLLT
+1005 LLEKFLT

-1025 LDQRSLSL
+1025 LDQHAR
-1033 PKKFTGDREKVNF
+1033 KFTGDRETVNF

-1052 SYDKKRYVQTASDP
+1052 AYDKKRYVQTASDP
-1066 GDNST
+1066 G
-1071 SFHQT
+1071 
-1076 QIDVQAEMIIPP
+1076 IDVQAEIIIPP
-1088 HTALIKGTGVGVGLF
+1088 HRQLIIGTGVGIGLF

-1112 YMLGCFK
+1112 YKLGCFK
-1119 RKRLVDNAQ
+1119 RKSLDNGQ

-1141 AVQPIKICVTI
+1141 AVQAVKICDTI
-1152 TEIKLEP
+1152 SEIKLEP
-1159 ESEPETGAVDSNPLL
+1159 ESGEAESKRLLETNI
-1174 DDSQTENNGFPTSE
+1174 
-1188 AVGEGPK
+1188 
-1195 EKQDVSVR
+1195 DV
-1203 SRLME
+1203 

>member
-1 MSRQGPL
+1 MLVNKVKEKMSRQGPL
-8 SLLTWMVAMAVSSMA
+8 SLLTWMAAMAVSSMA

-33 YKGEEQD
+33 YKGEEKD

-45 VLQFISDKEKGVMVS
+45 VLQFISGKDKGVMVS

-71 CRCAQDRTNCTDC
+71 CRCAQDTTNCKDC
-84 YTPQETD
+84 YTPQGTD

-106 PPTFTACS
+106 PPMFTACS
-114 PGLAHECDGNSYLN
+114 PGLAHECYGNSYLN
-128 SICYQFNSQLH
+128 SICYQFNSQLQ

-166 SMTRDEFDKNKGF
+166 SMTKDEFNENKHF

-187 TNSSIKFAAVQFSS
+187 KNSSIKFAAVQFST
-201 RARTVFNF
+201 RARAVFNF
-209 NDYQEGRALDNLW
+209 NDYQEGRALTNLW
-222 KEEHMADLTNTHK
+222 KEEHMADLTNTHQ
-235 AIDFVLKNIFENQAA
+235 AIDFLLNNIYENQTA

-259 LVIITDGNPSDTDRN
+259 LVVITDGNPSDTDRKFN
-274 NAINRSDEK
+274 SIKRSDDK
-283 NIIRFII
+283 NIIRFVI
-290 GVKNVNLMKL
+290 GVKILDLTKL

-315 MDYNGLKGILDNFQK
+315 QDYNGLKGILDNFQK

-381 TEGLR
+381 TEGLG

-393 DPTLDKDSYM
+393 DSTLDKDSYM

-422 PRSEHMGQILL
+422 PRSEHMGRILL

-488 RIYVYTLTDKLELRT
+488 RIYVYTLTDKLELRM
-503 EMSVSV
+503 EMNVSV
-509 LAQGRFGSS
+509 LARGRFGSS

-557 IRPEFSQRISAVMM
+557 IRPEFSQRISAARM
-571 RSKLQFFGQAIDGKM
+571 RSKLQFFGQTIDGKM

-611 VLSISAHLHFHPLE
+611 VLSLSAHLHFHPSE
-625 ISTNNFDCLAE
+625 ISTDNFDCLAKE
-636 ETISPVVTLTACF
+636 IISPVVTLTACF

-658 AEVLSAGMNFSY
+658 AEALSAGMNVSY

-681 RAFYSDTNKGARSI
+681 RAFYSDTNKGARSL

-701 RKQRTCFNH
+701 RKKWTCFNH

-721 LSPIV
+721 LSPI
-726 IKLNLS
+726 IIQLNFS
-732 QSESQQE
+732 QSEIQQE
-739 GRTAIL
+739 GRSAIL
-745 NTASPT
+745 NTDSPT
-751 QAVVEVPFEKN
+751 KAVVEVPFEKN
-762 CKENETCVAELEV
+762 CKENETCLAELEV
-775 DFNFITST
+775 DLNFITST

-835 CGGLEGEM
+835 CGGLEDEI

-868 ILSTYDWN
+868 ILKEYNWN
-876 DTMEMSVIGLSD
+876 DTMEMTVIGLSD

-899 TIPVQF
+899 TIPVQY
-905 AVDLVAKALP
+905 AVDMVAKALP

-920 YINFTLEDTS
+920 YMNFTLEDTS
-930 PKGLVNVYEVQ
+930 PKRLVNVYEVQ
-941 NLGFKSVPVTVTF
+941 NLGITPVPITVTF

-967 DYQISVL
+967 DYEISVL
-974 QNHTQCGKVINSTT
+974 QNYTQCGKVINSTT

-993 EKYCKSIECESF
+993 EKYCKSIECDSF
-1005 LLKKLLT
+1005 LLEKFLT

-1025 LDQRSLSL
+1025 LDQHATSLSL
-1033 PKKFTGDREKVNF
+1033 PKKFTGDRETVNF

-1066 GDNST
+1066 ADNST

-1076 QIDVQAEMIIPP
+1076 QIDVQAEIIIPP
-1088 HTALIKGTGVGVGLF
+1088 RTALIIGTGVGVGLF

-1119 RKRLVDNAQ
+1119 RKRPDDNAQ
-1128 EDENEGEQREQDD
+1128 EVGKEGEQCDQELQ
-1141 AVQPIKICVTI
+1141 
-1152 TEIKLEP
+1152 P
-1159 ESEPETGAVDSNPLL
+1159 ESGAVESNPLL
-1174 DDSQTENNGFPTSE
+1174 DDSQTKNNGFPTSE

-1195 EKQDVSVR
+1195 EEQDVSE
-1203 SRLME
+1203 SEAG

>member
-1 MSRQGPL
+1 TAANHLTVLLYP
-8 SLLTWMVAMAVSSMA
+8 SLPAVSSMA
-23 FNIDEANPKI
+23 FNIDEANTRI

-45 VLQFISDKEKGVMVS
+45 VLQFISGKEKGVMVS

-71 CRCAQDRTNCTDC
+71 CRC
-84 YTPQETD
+84 
-91 TIKYIGLSMAGQSTS
+91 
-106 PPTFTACS
+106 ACS

-166 SMTRDEFDKNKGF
+166 SMTVDEFDKNKGF

-187 TNSSIKFAAVQFSS
+187 KNSSIKFAAVQFSTNT
-201 RARTVFNF
+201 RTVFNF
-209 NDYQEGRALDNLW
+209 HDYQEGRALTKLSR
-222 KEEHMADLTNTHK
+222 EVHMADLTNTHK
-235 AIDFVLKNIFENQAA
+235 AIDFVLNNIFENQAA

-259 LVIITDGNPSDTDRN
+259 LVVITDGNPSDSDKRLSS
-274 NAINRSDEK
+274 IKRSDEK

-290 GVKNVNLMKL
+290 GVKNVNLTKL

-315 MDYNGLKGILDNFQK
+315 EDYNGLKGILDNFQK

-357 VYVNKDTLVLG
+357 VYDTLVLG

-422 PRSEHMGQILL
+422 PRSEHMGRILL

-439 NWTVAQRLSGEQM
+439 NWTVAQRLPGEQM

-478 PMFHQPPREG
+478 PMFHQPPKEG
-488 RIYVYTLTDKLELRT
+488 RIYLELRM
-503 EMSVSV
+503 EMNVSV
-509 LAQGRFGSS
+509 LSQGRFGSS

-527 DGLKDVAVGAPLED
+527 DGLNDVAVGAPLED

-571 RSKLQFFGQAIDGKM
+571 RSKLQLFGQSIDGKM

-611 VLSISAHLHFHPLE
+611 VLSISAHLHFHPSE
-625 ISTNNFDCLAE
+625 ISTDNFDCLAKE
-636 ETISPVVTLTACF
+636 IISPVVTLTACF

-658 AEVLSAGMNFSY
+658 AGALSAGMNVSY
-670 SLNVDP
+670 SLDVDP
-676 VRQRS
+676 LRQRS
-681 RAFYSDTNKGARSI
+681 RAFYSDMNKEARSL

-701 RKQRTCFNH
+701 RKERTCFNH

-721 LSPIV
+721 LSPIIIQLV
-726 IKLNLS
+726 FS

-739 GRTAIL
+739 GLTAIL
-745 NTASPT
+745 NTDSPT

-827 STRRTVFS
+827 HSMYVHKK
-835 CGGLEGEM
+835 CI
-843 DRTTCSVSLPVYR
+843 C
-856 SKTTAVFTSKFH
+856 
-868 ILSTYDWN
+868 LSF
-876 DTMEMSVIGLSD
+876 IHSD

-905 AVDLVAKALP
+905 AVDLVVKALP

-920 YINFTLEDTS
+920 YMNFTPEDTS
-930 PKGLVNVYEVQ
+930 PKRLVNVYEVQ

-954 TFPTKLEHRFEMK
+954 TFPTKLEHRFEMN
-967 DYQISVL
+967 YQISVL
-974 QNHTQCGKVINSTT
+974 QYSNHVT
-988 EYCSP
+988 ETHILLSDCLQYCSP
-993 EKYCKSIECESF
+993 EKYCKSIKCESF
-1005 LLKKLLT
+1005 LLDKFLT
-1012 VTFVLSGNVSFKD
+1012 VTFVLSGNVAFKD
-1025 LDQRSLSL
+1025 LDQHTLGQQTSLFKSLSCL
-1033 PKKFTGDREKVNF
+1033 LF
-1046 ISFVKL
+1046 ISTLHHL
-1052 SYDKKRYVQTASDP
+1052 S
-1066 GDNST
+1066 
-1071 SFHQT
+1071 
-1076 QIDVQAEMIIPP
+1076 
-1088 HTALIKGTGVGVGLF
+1088 
-1103 LLIIITMAM
+1103 
-1112 YMLGCFK
+1112 
-1119 RKRLVDNAQ
+1119 
-1128 EDENEGEQREQDD
+1128 
-1141 AVQPIKICVTI
+1141 
-1152 TEIKLEP
+1152 
-1159 ESEPETGAVDSNPLL
+1159 
-1174 DDSQTENNGFPTSE
+1174 
-1188 AVGEGPK
+1188 
-1195 EKQDVSVR
+1195 
-1203 SRLME
+1203 

>member
-1 MSRQGPL
+1 
-8 SLLTWMVAMAVSSMA
+8 
-23 FNIDEANPKI
+23 
-33 YKGEEQD
+33 
-40 FFGYK
+40 
-45 VLQFISDKEKGVMVS
+45 MVS

-91 TIKYIGLSMAGQSTS
+91 TIKYIGLSMVAQPTS

-128 SICYQFNSQLH
+128 SICYQFNSQLQ

-161 FDGSG
+161 FDGSA
-166 SMTRDEFDKNKGF
+166 SMTTEEFDENKGF

-187 TNSSIKFAAVQFSS
+187 KNSSIKFAAVQFSTNT
-201 RARTVFNF
+201 RTVFNF
-209 NDYQEGRALDNLW
+209 RDYQEGRALTKLW

-235 AIDFVLKNIFENQAA
+235 AIDFVLKNIFEKQAA

-259 LVIITDGNPSDTDRN
+259 LVIITDGNPSDTDKRFN
-274 NAINRSDEK
+274 SIERSDKK
-283 NIIRFII
+283 NIIRFVI
-290 GVKNVNLMKL
+290 GVKNVDLTKL

-315 MDYNGLKGILDNFQK
+315 QDYNELKGILDNFQK

-422 PRSEHMGQILL
+422 PRSEHMGRILL

-439 NWTVAQRLSGEQM
+439 NWTVAQSLPGEQM
-452 GSYFGAELCSVDID
+452 GSYFGAELSSVDID

-478 PMFHQPPREG
+478 PMFRQPPREG
-488 RIYVYTLTDKLELRT
+488 RIYVYTLTDKLELRM
-503 EMSVSV
+503 EMNVSV
-509 LAQGRFGSS
+509 PSRGRFGSS
-518 ISSLTDLNG
+518 ICSLTDLNG

-571 RSKLQFFGQAIDGKM
+571 RSKLQFFGQTIDGKM

-611 VLSISAHLHFHPLE
+611 VLSVSAHLHFYPAE
-625 ISTNNFDCLAE
+625 ISTDRFDCLAKE
-636 ETISPVVTLTACF
+636 IISPMVTLTACF

-658 AEVLSAGMNFSY
+658 AEVLSAGMNVSY
-670 SLNVDP
+670 LLDVDP

-681 RAFYSDTNKGARSI
+681 RAFYSDTNKGARRL

-701 RKQRTCFNH
+701 RKERTCFNH

-721 LSPIV
+721 LSPIIIQLV
-726 IKLNLS
+726 FS

-739 GRTAIL
+739 GLTVIL
-745 NTASPT
+745 NTDSPT

-762 CKENETCVAELEV
+762 CKENETCLAELEV

-798 SNHGDDSY
+798 SNHGDDSF

-868 ILSTYDWN
+868 ILNTYDWK
-876 DTMEMSVIGLSD
+876 DTMEMTVIGLSD

-905 AVDLVAKALP
+905 AIDLVAKALP

-920 YINFTLEDTS
+920 YMNFTLEDTS
-930 PKGLVNVYEVQ
+930 PKRLVNVYEVE
-941 NLGFKSVPVTVTF
+941 NLGFKSVPITVTF
-954 TFPTKLEHRFEMK
+954 TFPTKLEHKFEMK

-974 QNHTQCGKVINSTT
+974 QNHTQCGKMINSTT

-1005 LLKKLLT
+1005 LLEKFLT
-1012 VTFVLSGNVSFKD
+1012 VTFVLSGTVSFKD
-1025 LDQRSLSL
+1025 LDQHAKRLSL
-1033 PKKFTGDREKVNF
+1033 PKKFTGERETVHF

-1066 GDNST
+1066 RDNSS

-1076 QIDVQAEMIIPP
+1076 QIDVQAELIIPP
-1088 HTALIKGTGVGVGLF
+1088 HRNLIIGTGVGVGLF
-1103 LLIIITMAM
+1103 LLIIITMSM

-1119 RKRLVDNAQ
+1119 RKRPVDNAQ
-1128 EDENEGEQREQDD
+1128 EDEKEGEQCEQEL
-1141 AVQPIKICVTI
+1141 Q
-1152 TEIKLEP
+1152 P
-1159 ESEPETGAVDSNPLL
+1159 ESGAVESNLLL
-1174 DDSQTENNGFPTSE
+1174 DESQTENNGFPISE
-1188 AVGEGPK
+1188 VVGEGLK

>member
-1 MSRQGPL
+1 
-8 SLLTWMVAMAVSSMA
+8 
-23 FNIDEANPKI
+23 
-33 YKGEEQD
+33 
-40 FFGYK
+40 
-45 VLQFISDKEKGVMVS
+45 MVS
-60 APYQKNGSGGI
+60 APHQKNGSGGI
-71 CRCAQDRTNCTDC
+71 CRCAQDRTNCTNC
-84 YTPQETD
+84 YTPEETD

-128 SICYQFNSQLH
+128 SICYQFNSQLQ

-166 SMTRDEFDKNKGF
+166 SMTKKEFEENKGF
-179 INNIMTTL
+179 INNITTTL
-187 TNSSIKFAAVQFSS
+187 KNSSIKFAAVQFSLT
-201 RARTVFNF
+201 ARTVFNF
-209 NDYQEGRALDNLW
+209 NDYQEGRALTNLM
-222 KEEHMADLTNTHK
+222 KEEHMDLLTNTHQ

-259 LVIITDGNPSDTDRN
+259 LVVITDGNPSDTDKKFN
-274 NAINRSDEK
+274 SIKRSDEK
-283 NIIRFII
+283 NIIRFVI
-290 GVKNVNLMKL
+290 GVKNVNLTKL

-315 MDYNGLKGILDNFQK
+315 QDYNGLKGILDNFQK

-357 VYVNKDTLVLG
+357 VYGNKDTLVLG

-386 SEEREIQ
+386 SEEKEIQ

-411 KNENLLYFTGA
+411 KKENLLYFTGA
-422 PRSEHMGQILL
+422 PRSEHMGRILL

-466 SDGNTDFLLVGA
+466 SDSNTDFLLVGA

-488 RIYVYTLTDKLELRT
+488 RIYVYTLTDKLELRM
-503 EMSVSV
+503 EMNVSV
-509 LAQGRFGSS
+509 PSPGRFGSS

-541 DHRGAV
+541 DRRGAV
-547 YIYLGEKLKG
+547 YIYLGEKLRG
-557 IRPEFSQRISAVMM
+557 IRPEFSQHISAAVI
-571 RSKLQFFGQAIDGKM
+571 RSKLQFFGQTIDGKM

-611 VLSISAHLHFHPLE
+611 VLSVSTHLHFHPLE
-625 ISTNNFDCLAE
+625 INTDNFDCLAR

-658 AEVLSAGMNFSY
+658 AGALSAGMNVSY
-670 SLNVDP
+670 SLVVDP

-681 RAFYSDTNKGARSI
+681 RAFYSDTNKGARR
-695 LSTVEL
+695 LRSTVEL
-701 RKQRTCFNH
+701 RKERTCFNH

-721 LSPIV
+721 LSPI
-726 IKLNLS
+726 IIQLNFS

-739 GRTAIL
+739 GPTAIL
-745 NTASPT
+745 NTDSPT

-798 SNHGDDSY
+798 SNHGDDSF

-827 STRRTVFS
+827 STRRTLFS

-868 ILSTYDWN
+868 ILNTYDWN
-876 DTMEMSVIGLSD
+876 DTMEMTVIGLSD

-905 AVDLVAKALP
+905 AVDLAAKALP

-930 PKGLVNVYEVQ
+930 PKKLVNVYEVQ
-941 NLGFKSVPVTVTF
+941 NLDSKSVPITVTF
-954 TFPTKLEHRFEMK
+954 TFPTKLEHKFEMK
-967 DYQISVL
+967 DYQISVS
-974 QNHTQCGKVINSTT
+974 QNHTQCGKVMNSTT

-1005 LLKKLLT
+1005 LLEKFSII
-1012 VTFVLSGNVSFKD
+1012 TFVLSGNVSFKD
-1025 LDQRSLSL
+1025 LDQHARSMSL
-1033 PKKFTGDREKVNF
+1033 PKKFTGDRETVNF

-1052 SYDKKRYVQTASDP
+1052 SFDKKRYVQTASDQ

-1076 QIDVQAEMIIPP
+1076 QIDVQAEIIIPP
-1088 HTALIKGTGVGVGLF
+1088 HRQLIIGTGVGVGIF
-1103 LLIIITMAM
+1103 LLIIVTVAM
-1112 YMLGCFK
+1112 YMMGCFK
-1119 RKRLVDNAQ
+1119 RKRFVDNAQ
-1128 EDENEGEQREQDD
+1128 EGENEGEQSEQDD
-1141 AVQPIKICVTI
+1141 AAQPNNICVNI
-1152 TEIKLEP
+1152 SEKQPQPEREP
-1159 ESEPETGAVDSNPLL
+1159 ESGAVESKPLL
-1174 DDSQTENNGFPTSE
+1174 DDIQTENNGFPTSSE

-1195 EKQDVSVR
+1195 EKQDVSE
-1203 SRLME
+1203 SEAG

>member
-1 MSRQGPL
+1 MHLTQIVVSVIRLYPSFF
-8 SLLTWMVAMAVSSMA
+8 SLPAVSSMA

-45 VLQFISDKEKGVMVS
+45 VLQFISDKEKGQVIMVS

-71 CRCAQDRTNCTDC
+71 CRCA
-84 YTPQETD
+84 
-91 TIKYIGLSMAGQSTS
+91 
-106 PPTFTACS
+106 CS
-114 PGLAHECDGNSYLN
+114 PGLAHECDGNFYLN

-166 SMTRDEFDKNKGF
+166 SMTRDEFHQNKVF

-201 RARTVFNF
+201 TAKTVFNF

-259 LVIITDGNPSDTDRN
+259 LVVITDGNPSDTDRKN
-274 NAINRSDEK
+274 SIKRSDEK
-283 NIIRFII
+283 NIIRFVI
-290 GVKNVNLMKL
+290 GVKNVNLKKL

-315 MDYNGLKGILDNFQK
+315 QDYNGLKGILDNFQK

-335 EGSKTALA
+335 EGTTPDL
-343 GNLTKEMS
+343 
-351 QSGFSA
+351 
-357 VYVNKDTLVLG
+357 DTLVLG

-393 DPTLDKDSYM
+393 DSTLDKDSYM

-422 PRSEHMGQILL
+422 PRSEHMGRILL

-478 PMFHQPPREG
+478 PLFHQPPREG
-488 RIYVYTLTDKLELRT
+488 RIYVYTLTDK
-503 EMSVSV
+503 VV

-557 IRPEFSQRISAVMM
+557 IRPEFSQ
-571 RSKLQFFGQAIDGKM
+571 LQFFGQAIDGKM

-611 VLSISAHLHFHPLE
+611 VLSISAHLHFHPSE
-625 ISTNNFDCLAE
+625 ISTDNFDCLAK
-636 ETISPVVTLTACF
+636 ETISSVVTLTACF
-649 NMAEATKSK
+649 NMAEATKST

-681 RAFYSDTNKGARSI
+681 RAFYSDTNKGARSL

-701 RKQRTCFNH
+701 RKKRTCFNH

-745 NTASPT
+745 NTDSPT

-876 DTMEMSVIGLSD
+876 DTMEMSV
-888 NGNSTNSSLTR
+888 
-899 TIPVQF
+899 
-905 AVDLVAKALP
+905 
-915 QDSTT
+915 
-920 YINFTLEDTS
+920 
-930 PKGLVNVYEVQ
+930 Q

-954 TFPTKLEHRFEMK
+954 TFPTKLEHRFEME

-974 QNHTQCGKVINSTT
+974 Q
-988 EYCSP
+988 YCSP

-1025 LDQRSLSL
+1025 LDQ
-1033 PKKFTGDREKVNF
+1033 
-1046 ISFVKL
+1046 
-1052 SYDKKRYVQTASDP
+1052 
-1066 GDNST
+1066 
-1071 SFHQT
+1071 H
-1076 QIDVQAEMIIPP
+1076 IDVQAEMIIPP
-1088 HTALIKGTGVGVGLF
+1088 HTELILGIGVGVGLF

-1119 RKRLVDNAQ
+1119 RKRLDDNAQ

-1159 ESEPETGAVDSNPLL
+1159 ESEPESGAVESNPLL

-1195 EKQDVSVR
+1195 EKQDVSESEAV
-1203 SRLME
+1203 

>member
-1 MSRQGPL
+1 LFGQAYHLIVLLYP
-8 SLLTWMVAMAVSSMA
+8 SLPAVSSMA
-23 FNIDEANPKI
+23 FNIDEANPKL

-45 VLQFISDKEKGVMVS
+45 VLQFISGKEKGVMVS

-71 CRCAQDRTNCTDC
+71 CRC
-84 YTPQETD
+84 
-91 TIKYIGLSMAGQSTS
+91 
-106 PPTFTACS
+106 ACS

-128 SICYQFNSQLH
+128 SICYQFNSQLQ

-161 FDGSG
+161 FDGSA
-166 SMTRDEFDKNKGF
+166 SMTTEEFNENKGF

-187 TNSSIKFAAVQFSS
+187 KNSSIKFAAVQFSS
-201 RARTVFNF
+201 NTRTVFNF
-209 NDYQEGRALDNLW
+209 RDYQEGRALTQLW

-259 LVIITDGNPSDTDRN
+259 LVIITDGNPSDTDKRFN
-274 NAINRSDEK
+274 SIERSDKK
-283 NIIRFII
+283 NIIRFVI
-290 GVKNVNLMKL
+290 GVKNVDLTKL

-315 MDYNGLKGILDNFQK
+315 QDYNELKGILDNFQK

-357 VYVNKDTLVLG
+357 VYDTLVLG

-422 PRSEHMGQILL
+422 PRSEHMGRILL

-439 NWTVAQRLSGEQM
+439 NWTVAQSLPGEQM
-452 GSYFGAELCSVDID
+452 GSFFGAELCSVDID

-488 RIYVYTLTDKLELRT
+488 RIYVYTLTDKLELRM
-503 EMSVSV
+503 EMNVSV
-509 LAQGRFGSS
+509 PSQGRFGSS
-518 ISSLTDLNG
+518 ICSLTDLNG

-571 RSKLQFFGQAIDGKM
+571 RSKLQFFGQTIDGKM

-601 GAVVVLRSRP
+601 GTVVVLRSRP
-611 VLSISAHLHFHPLE
+611 VLSVSAHLHFHPAE
-625 ISTNNFDCLAE
+625 ISTDNFDCLAKE
-636 ETISPVVTLTACF
+636 IISPMVTLTACF

-658 AEVLSAGMNFSY
+658 VLSAGMNVSY
-670 SLNVDP
+670 SLDVDP

-681 RAFYSDTNKGARSI
+681 RAFYSDTNKGARRL

-701 RKQRTCFNH
+701 RKERTCFNH

-721 LSPIV
+721 LSPIIIQLV
-726 IKLNLS
+726 FS

-739 GRTAIL
+739 SLTAIL
-745 NTASPT
+745 NTDSPT

-812 LYPPGLSFSM
+812 LYPPGLSFSI

-827 STRRTVFS
+827 
-835 CGGLEGEM
+835 
-843 DRTTCSVSLPVYR
+843 
-856 SKTTAVFTSKFH
+856 
-868 ILSTYDWN
+868 
-876 DTMEMSVIGLSD
+876 VIPTPLHLLCIS
-888 NGNSTNSSLTR
+888 
-899 TIPVQF
+899 F
-905 AVDLVAKALP
+905 Y
-915 QDSTT
+915 STT
-920 YINFTLEDTS
+920 YMNFTLEDTS
-930 PKGLVNVYEVQ
+930 PKRLVNVYEVQ
-941 NLGFKSVPVTVTF
+941 NLGFKSVPITVTF

-974 QNHTQCGKVINSTT
+974 QYSNMPLTLG
-988 EYCSP
+988 YCSP

-1005 LLKKLLT
+1005 LLEKFLT

-1025 LDQRSLSL
+1025 LNQHARVCSIVTDSHKCQHSIIQIKTLRCLNN
-1033 PKKFTGDREKVNF
+1033 RINF
-1046 ISFVKL
+1046 I
-1052 SYDKKRYVQTASDP
+1052 
-1066 GDNST
+1066 
-1071 SFHQT
+1071 H
-1076 QIDVQAEMIIPP
+1076 
-1088 HTALIKGTGVGVGLF
+1088 
-1103 LLIIITMAM
+1103 
-1112 YMLGCFK
+1112 
-1119 RKRLVDNAQ
+1119 
-1128 EDENEGEQREQDD
+1128 
-1141 AVQPIKICVTI
+1141 
-1152 TEIKLEP
+1152 
-1159 ESEPETGAVDSNPLL
+1159 
-1174 DDSQTENNGFPTSE
+1174 
-1188 AVGEGPK
+1188 
-1195 EKQDVSVR
+1195 
-1203 SRLME
+1203 

>member
-1 MSRQGPL
+1 MYIHILTQMIVNYRSYFWWWRRPLIRRGTQETKCRKTMDKEKEKMSGQGTL
-8 SLLTWMVAMAVSSMA
+8 SLLTCMAA
-23 FNIDEANPKI
+23 I
-33 YKGEEQD
+33 
-40 FFGYK
+40 
-45 VLQFISDKEKGVMVS
+45 
-60 APYQKNGSGGI
+60 
-71 CRCAQDRTNCTDC
+71 
-84 YTPQETD
+84 ETD

-128 SICYQFNSQLH
+128 SICYQFNSQLQ

-166 SMTRDEFDKNKGF
+166 SMTKKEFEENKGF
-179 INNIMTTL
+179 INNITTTL
-187 TNSSIKFAAVQFSS
+187 KNSSIKFAAVQFSS
-201 RARTVFNF
+201 TARTVFDF
-209 NDYQEGRALDNLW
+209 NDYQEGRALTNLM
-222 KEEHMADLTNTHK
+222 KEEHMGLLTNTHQ
-235 AIDFVLKNIFENQAA
+235 AIDFVLKYIFENQAA

-259 LVIITDGNPSDTDRN
+259 LVVITDGNPSDTDKKFN
-274 NAINRSDEK
+274 SIKRSDEK
-283 NIIRFII
+283 NIIRFVI
-290 GVKNVNLMKL
+290 GVKNVNLTKL

-315 MDYNGLKGILDNFQK
+315 QDYNGLKGILDNFQK

-351 QSGFSA
+351 QSGFSV
-357 VYVNKDTLVLG
+357 VYINK
-368 SVGSNNWRGSLFE
+368 

-386 SEEREIQ
+386 SEEKEIQ

-411 KNENLLYFTGA
+411 KKENLLYFTGA
-422 PRSEHMGQILL
+422 PRSEHMGRILL

-466 SDGNTDFLLVGA
+466 SDSNTDFLLVGA

-488 RIYVYTLTDKLELRT
+488 RIYVYTLTDKLELRM
-503 EMSVSV
+503 EMNVSV
-509 LAQGRFGSS
+509 PSQGRFGSS

-541 DHRGAV
+541 DQQGGRH
-547 YIYLGEKLKG
+547 
-557 IRPEFSQRISAVMM
+557 ISAAVI
-571 RSKLQFFGQAIDGKM
+571 RSKLQFFGQTIDGKM

-611 VLSISAHLHFHPLE
+611 VLSVSTHLHFHPSE
-625 ISTNNFDCLAE
+625 INTDNFDCLAR

-658 AEVLSAGMNFSY
+658 AGALSAGMNVSY
-670 SLNVDP
+670 SLVVDP

-681 RAFYSDTNKGARSI
+681 RAFYSDTNKGARR
-695 LSTVEL
+695 LRSTVEL
-701 RKQRTCFNH
+701 RKERTCFNH

-721 LSPIV
+721 LSPI
-726 IKLNLS
+726 IIQLNFS

-739 GRTAIL
+739 GPTAIL
-745 NTASPT
+745 NTDSPT

-798 SNHGDDSY
+798 SNHGDDSF

-843 DRTTCSVSLPVYR
+843 DRTTCSVSIPVYR

-868 ILSTYDWN
+868 ILNTYDWN
-876 DTMEMSVIGLSD
+876 DTMEMTVIGLSD

-905 AVDLVAKALP
+905 AVDLAAKALP
-915 QDSTT
+915 EDSTT

-930 PKGLVNVYEVQ
+930 PKKLVNVYEVQ
-941 NLGFKSVPVTVTF
+941 NLDSKSVPITVTF
-954 TFPTKLEHRFEMK
+954 TFPTKLEHKFEMK
-967 DYQISVL
+967 DYQISVS
-974 QNHTQCGKVINSTT
+974 QNHTQCGKVMNSTT
-988 EYCSP
+988 EVSIQICHSLLTLLVTYPIRLQLSIVIMLLKHTFCFWLCLQYCSP

-1005 LLKKLLT
+1005 LLEKFST

-1025 LDQRSLSL
+1025 LDQHAR
-1033 PKKFTGDREKVNF
+1033 
-1046 ISFVKL
+1046 
-1052 SYDKKRYVQTASDP
+1052 
-1066 GDNST
+1066 DNST

-1076 QIDVQAEMIIPP
+1076 QIDVQAEIIIPP
-1088 HTALIKGTGVGVGLF
+1088 HRQLIIGTGVGVGIF
-1103 LLIIITMAM
+1103 LLIIVTVAM
-1112 YMLGCFK
+1112 YMMGCFK
-1119 RKRLVDNAQ
+1119 RKRFVDNAQ
-1128 EDENEGEQREQDD
+1128 EGENEGEQSEQDD
-1141 AVQPIKICVTI
+1141 AAQPKNICANI
-1152 TEIKLEP
+1152 SEKQPQPEREP
-1159 ESEPETGAVDSNPLL
+1159 ESGAVESKPLL
-1174 DDSQTENNGFPTSE
+1174 DDIQTENNGFPTSSE

-1195 EKQDVSVR
+1195 EKQDVSE
-1203 SRLME
+1203 SEAG

>member
-1 MSRQGPL
+1 MKICRQLDGHLANHLIVLLYP
-8 SLLTWMVAMAVSSMA
+8 SLPAVSSMA

-33 YKGEEQD
+33 YKGEEKD

-45 VLQFISDKEKGVMVS
+45 VLQFISGKEKGVMVS

-71 CRCAQDRTNCTDC
+71 CRC
-84 YTPQETD
+84 
-91 TIKYIGLSMAGQSTS
+91 
-106 PPTFTACS
+106 ACS

-128 SICYQFNSQLH
+128 SICYQFNSQLQ

-166 SMTRDEFDKNKGF
+166 SMTKDEFDKNKGF
-179 INNIMTTL
+179 IINIMTTL
-187 TNSSIKFAAVQFSS
+187 KNSSIKFAAVQFSS
-201 RARTVFNF
+201 IARTVFNF
-209 NDYQEGRALDNLW
+209 NDYQEGRALTNLW
-222 KEEHMADLTNTHK
+222 KEKHMSNLTNTHQ
-235 AIDFVLKNIFENQAA
+235 AIDFLLKNIFENQAA

-259 LVIITDGNPSDTDRN
+259 LVIITDGNPSDTDKRFN
-274 NAINRSDEK
+274 SINGSDDK
-283 NIIRFII
+283 NIIRFVI
-290 GVKNVNLMKL
+290 GVKNVDLTKL
-300 KSLASEPKENNTFLI
+300 KSLASKPKENNTFLI
-315 MDYNGLKGILDNFQK
+315 QDYDGLKGILDNLQK

-357 VYVNKDTLVLG
+357 VYDTLVLG

-381 TEGLR
+381 TEGQR

-411 KNENLLYFTGA
+411 KNQNLLYFTGA
-422 PRSEHMGQILL
+422 PRSEHMGRILL

-488 RIYVYTLTDKLELRT
+488 RIYVYTLTDKLELRM
-503 EMSVSV
+503 ERNVSV
-509 LAQGRFGSS
+509 MAQGRFGSS

-541 DHRGAV
+541 NHRGAV

-557 IRPEFSQRISAVMM
+557 IRPEFSQRISAAMM
-571 RSKLQFFGQAIDGKM
+571 RSKLQFFGQTIDGKM
-586 DLGEDGLTDIVVGAR
+586 DLGEDGLTDIVVGTR
-601 GAVVVLRSRP
+601 GTVVVLRSRP
-611 VLSISAHLHFHPLE
+611 VLSVSAHLHFHPSE
-625 ISTNNFDCLAE
+625 ISTDNFDCLAK

-658 AEVLSAGMNFSY
+658 AVVLSAGMNVSY
-670 SLNVDP
+670 TLDVDP

-681 RAFYSDTNKGARSI
+681 RAFYNDTNKGARSL

-701 RKQRTCFNH
+701 RKERTCFNH

-721 LSPIV
+721 LSPI
-726 IKLNLS
+726 IIQLKFS
-732 QSESQQE
+732 QSQSQQE
-739 GRTAIL
+739 GCTAIL
-745 NTASPT
+745 NTDSHT
-751 QAVVEVPFEKN
+751 KAVVEVPFEKN
-762 CKENETCVAELEV
+762 CKENETCLAELEV

-843 DRTTCSVSLPVYR
+843 DRTTCSVSIPVYR
-856 SKTTAVFTSKFH
+856 SKTTV
-868 ILSTYDWN
+868 
-876 DTMEMSVIGLSD
+876 SD
-888 NGNSTNSSLTR
+888 YLD
-899 TIPVQF
+899 IP
-905 AVDLVAKALP
+905 
-915 QDSTT
+915 
-920 YINFTLEDTS
+920 
-930 PKGLVNVYEVQ
+930 VQ
-941 NLGFKSVPVTVTF
+941 NLGFNSVPVTVTF

-967 DYQISVL
+967 DYEISVL
-974 QNHTQCGKVINSTT
+974 QNHTQCGKVINSPT

-1005 LLKKLLT
+1005 LLEKFLT

-1025 LDQRSLSL
+1025 LDQHAKSLSL
-1033 PKKFTGDREKVNF
+1033 PKKFTGDRETVNF
-1046 ISFVKL
+1046 ISFVEL
-1052 SYDKKRYVQTASDP
+1052 GYDKKRYAQTASDP
-1066 GDNST
+1066 GV
-1071 SFHQT
+1071 SF
-1076 QIDVQAEMIIPP
+1076 M
-1088 HTALIKGTGVGVGLF
+1088 
-1103 LLIIITMAM
+1103 
-1112 YMLGCFK
+1112 
-1119 RKRLVDNAQ
+1119 
-1128 EDENEGEQREQDD
+1128 
-1141 AVQPIKICVTI
+1141 
-1152 TEIKLEP
+1152 
-1159 ESEPETGAVDSNPLL
+1159 
-1174 DDSQTENNGFPTSE
+1174 
-1188 AVGEGPK
+1188 
-1195 EKQDVSVR
+1195 
-1203 SRLME
+1203 

>member
-1 MSRQGPL
+1 SAFQ
-8 SLLTWMVAMAVSSMA
+8 THNTVSSMA

-33 YKGEEQD
+33 YKGEEKD

-45 VLQFISDKEKGVMVS
+45 VLQFISGKEKGQVVMVS

-71 CRCAQDRTNCTDC
+71 CRC
-84 YTPQETD
+84 
-91 TIKYIGLSMAGQSTS
+91 
-106 PPTFTACS
+106 ACS

-128 SICYQFNSQLH
+128 SICYQFNSQLQ

-161 FDGSG
+161 FDGSA
-166 SMTRDEFDKNKGF
+166 SMTTEEFDENKGF

-187 TNSSIKFAAVQFSS
+187 KNSSIKFAAVQFSS
-201 RARTVFNF
+201 NTRTVFNF
-209 NDYQEGRALDNLW
+209 RDYQEGRALTKLW

-259 LVIITDGNPSDTDRN
+259 LVIITDGNPSDTDKRFN
-274 NAINRSDEK
+274 SIERSDKK
-283 NIIRFII
+283 NIIRFVI
-290 GVKNVNLMKL
+290 GVKNVDLTKL

-315 MDYNGLKGILDNFQK
+315 QDYNELKGILDNFQK

-422 PRSEHMGQILL
+422 PRSEHMGRILL

-439 NWTVAQRLSGEQM
+439 NWTVAQSLPGEQM
-452 GSYFGAELCSVDID
+452 GSFFGAELCSVDID

-488 RIYVYTLTDKLELRT
+488 RIYVYTLTDKLELRM
-503 EMSVSV
+503 EMNVSV
-509 LAQGRFGSS
+509 PSQGRFGSS
-518 ISSLTDLNG
+518 ICSLTDLNG

-557 IRPEFSQRISAVMM
+557 IRPEFSQVRQT
-571 RSKLQFFGQAIDGKM
+571 SKLQFFGQTIDGKM

-611 VLSISAHLHFHPLE
+611 VLSVSAHLHFYPAE
-625 ISTNNFDCLAE
+625 ISTDRFDCLAKE
-636 ETISPVVTLTACF
+636 IISPMVTLTACF

-658 AEVLSAGMNFSY
+658 AEVLSAGMNVSY
-670 SLNVDP
+670 LLDVDP

-681 RAFYSDTNKGARSI
+681 RAFYNDTNKGARRL
-695 LSTVEL
+695 LSTVVL
-701 RKQRTCFNH
+701 RKERTCFNH

-721 LSPIV
+721 LSPIIIQLV
-726 IKLNLS
+726 FS

-739 GRTAIL
+739 GLTAIL
-745 NTASPT
+745 NTDSPT

-798 SNHGDDSY
+798 SNHGDDSF

-868 ILSTYDWN
+868 ILNTYDWK
-876 DTMEMSVIGLSD
+876 DTMEMTV
-888 NGNSTNSSLTR
+888 
-899 TIPVQF
+899 
-905 AVDLVAKALP
+905 
-915 QDSTT
+915 
-920 YINFTLEDTS
+920 E
-930 PKGLVNVYEVQ
+930 
-941 NLGFKSVPVTVTF
+941 NLGFKSVPITVTF

-974 QNHTQCGKVINSTT
+974 Q
-988 EYCSP
+988 YCSP

-1005 LLKKLLT
+1005 LLEKFLT

-1025 LDQRSLSL
+1025 LNQHAR
-1033 PKKFTGDREKVNF
+1033 V
-1046 ISFVKL
+1046 
-1052 SYDKKRYVQTASDP
+1052 YV
-1066 GDNST
+1066 
-1071 SFHQT
+1071 FL
-1076 QIDVQAEMIIPP
+1076 QIDVQAELIIPP
-1088 HTALIKGTGVGVGLF
+1088 HRNLIIGTGVGVGLF
-1103 LLIIITMAM
+1103 LLIIITMSM

-1119 RKRLVDNAQ
+1119 RKRPVDNAQ
-1128 EDENEGEQREQDD
+1128 EDEKEGEQREQEL
-1141 AVQPIKICVTI
+1141 Q
-1152 TEIKLEP
+1152 P
-1159 ESEPETGAVDSNPLL
+1159 ESGAVESNLLL
-1174 DDSQTENNGFPTSE
+1174 DESQTENNGFPISE
-1188 AVGEGPK
+1188 VVGEGPK

>member
-1 MSRQGPL
+1 MEICRQLDGHLAYHLIVLLYP
-8 SLLTWMVAMAVSSMA
+8 SLPAVSSMA
-23 FNIDEANPKI
+23 FNIDEANPKL

-45 VLQFISDKEKGVMVS
+45 VLQFISGKEKGQVVMVS

-71 CRCAQDRTNCTDC
+71 CRC
-84 YTPQETD
+84 
-91 TIKYIGLSMAGQSTS
+91 
-106 PPTFTACS
+106 ACS

-128 SICYQFNSQLH
+128 SICYQFNSQLQ

-161 FDGSG
+161 FDGSA
-166 SMTRDEFDKNKGF
+166 SMTTEEFNENKGF

-187 TNSSIKFAAVQFSS
+187 KNSSIKFAAVQFSS
-201 RARTVFNF
+201 NTRTVFNF
-209 NDYQEGRALDNLW
+209 RDYQEGRALTQLW

-259 LVIITDGNPSDTDRN
+259 LVIITDGNPSDTDKRFN
-274 NAINRSDEK
+274 SIERSDKK
-283 NIIRFII
+283 NIIRFVI
-290 GVKNVNLMKL
+290 GVKNVDLTKL

-315 MDYNGLKGILDNFQK
+315 QDYNELKGILDNFQK

-422 PRSEHMGQILL
+422 PRSEHMGRILL

-439 NWTVAQRLSGEQM
+439 NWTVAQSLPGEQM
-452 GSYFGAELCSVDID
+452 GSFFGAELCSVDID

-488 RIYVYTLTDKLELRT
+488 RIYVYTLTDKLELRM
-503 EMSVSV
+503 EMNVSV
-509 LAQGRFGSS
+509 PSQGRFGSS
-518 ISSLTDLNG
+518 ICSLTDLNG

-571 RSKLQFFGQAIDGKM
+571 RSKLQFFGQTIDGKM

-601 GAVVVLRSRP
+601 GTVVVLRYESRP
-611 VLSISAHLHFHPLE
+611 VLSVSAHLHFHPAE
-625 ISTNNFDCLAE
+625 ISTDNFDCLAKE
-636 ETISPVVTLTACF
+636 IISPMVTLTACF

-658 AEVLSAGMNFSY
+658 AEVLSAGMNVSY
-670 SLNVDP
+670 SLDVDP

-681 RAFYSDTNKGARSI
+681 RAFYSDTNKGARRL

-701 RKQRTCFNH
+701 RKERTCFNH

-721 LSPIV
+721 LSPIIIQLV
-726 IKLNLS
+726 FS

-739 GRTAIL
+739 SLTAIL
-745 NTASPT
+745 NTDSPT

-812 LYPPGLSFSM
+812 LYPPGLSFSI

-868 ILSTYDWN
+868 ILNTYDWN
-876 DTMEMSVIGLSD
+876 NTMEM
-888 NGNSTNSSLTR
+888 T
-899 TIPVQF
+899 
-905 AVDLVAKALP
+905 
-915 QDSTT
+915 
-920 YINFTLEDTS
+920 
-930 PKGLVNVYEVQ
+930 VQ
-941 NLGFKSVPVTVTF
+941 NLGFKSVPITVTF

-974 QNHTQCGKVINSTT
+974 Q
-988 EYCSP
+988 YCSP

-1005 LLKKLLT
+1005 LLEKFLT

-1025 LDQRSLSL
+1025 LNQ
-1033 PKKFTGDREKVNF
+1033 
-1046 ISFVKL
+1046 
-1052 SYDKKRYVQTASDP
+1052 
-1066 GDNST
+1066 
-1071 SFHQT
+1071 H
-1076 QIDVQAEMIIPP
+1076 IDVQAELIIPP
-1088 HTALIKGTGVGVGLF
+1088 HKNLIIGTGVGVGLF

-1112 YMLGCFK
+1112 YMMGCFQ
-1119 RKRLVDNAQ
+1119 RKSLEN
-1128 EDENEGEQREQDD
+1128 EENEGE
-1141 AVQPIKICVTI
+1141 
-1152 TEIKLEP
+1152 
-1159 ESEPETGAVDSNPLL
+1159 
-1174 DDSQTENNGFPTSE
+1174 
-1188 AVGEGPK
+1188 
-1195 EKQDVSVR
+1195 
-1203 SRLME
+1203 

>member
-1 MSRQGPL
+1 MEICRQLDGHLANHLIVLLYP
-8 SLLTWMVAMAVSSMA
+8 SLPAVSSMA
-23 FNIDEANPKI
+23 FNIDEANPKL

-45 VLQFISDKEKGVMVS
+45 VLQFISGKEKGQVVMVS

-71 CRCAQDRTNCTDC
+71 CRC
-84 YTPQETD
+84 
-91 TIKYIGLSMAGQSTS
+91 
-106 PPTFTACS
+106 ACS

-128 SICYQFNSQLH
+128 SICYQFNSQLQ

-161 FDGSG
+161 FDGSA
-166 SMTRDEFDKNKGF
+166 SMTTEEFDENKGF

-187 TNSSIKFAAVQFSS
+187 KNSSIKFAAVQFSS
-201 RARTVFNF
+201 NTRTVFNF
-209 NDYQEGRALDNLW
+209 RDYQEGRALTKLW

-235 AIDFVLKNIFENQAA
+235 AIDFVLKSIFENQAA

-259 LVIITDGNPSDTDRN
+259 LVIITDGNPSDTDKRFN
-274 NAINRSDEK
+274 SIERSDKK
-283 NIIRFII
+283 NIIRFVI
-290 GVKNVNLMKL
+290 GVKNVDLTKL

-315 MDYNGLKGILDNFQK
+315 QDYNELKGILDNFQK

-422 PRSEHMGQILL
+422 PRSEHMGRILL

-439 NWTVAQRLSGEQM
+439 NWTVAQSLPGEQM
-452 GSYFGAELCSVDID
+452 GSYFGAELSSVDID

-488 RIYVYTLTDKLELRT
+488 RIYVYTLTDKLELRM
-503 EMSVSV
+503 EMNVSV
-509 LAQGRFGSS
+509 PSQGRFGSS
-518 ISSLTDLNG
+518 ICSLTDLNG

-571 RSKLQFFGQAIDGKM
+571 RSKLQFFGQTIDGKM

-611 VLSISAHLHFHPLE
+611 VLSVSAHLHFHPAE
-625 ISTNNFDCLAE
+625 ISTDNFDCLAKE
-636 ETISPVVTLTACF
+636 IISPMVTLTACF

-658 AEVLSAGMNFSY
+658 AEVLSAGMNVSY
-670 SLNVDP
+670 LLDVDP

-681 RAFYSDTNKGARSI
+681 RAFYSDTNKGARRL

-701 RKQRTCFNH
+701 RKERTCFNH

-721 LSPIV
+721 LSPIIIQLV
-726 IKLNLS
+726 FS

-739 GRTAIL
+739 GLTAIL
-745 NTASPT
+745 NTDSPT

-762 CKENETCVAELEV
+762 CKENDTCVAELEV

-812 LYPPGLSFSM
+812 LYPPGLSFSI

-835 CGGLEGEM
+835 CGGLEGEI
-843 DRTTCSVSLPVYR
+843 DRTTCSVSIPVYR

-868 ILSTYDWN
+868 ILNTYDWN
-876 DTMEMSVIGLSD
+876 DTMEMTVIGLRISPRK
-888 NGNSTNSSLTR
+888 S
-899 TIPVQF
+899 
-905 AVDLVAKALP
+905 
-915 QDSTT
+915 
-920 YINFTLEDTS
+920 NFPS
-930 PKGLVNVYEVQ
+930 Q
-941 NLGFKSVPVTVTF
+941 ITF
-954 TFPTKLEHRFEMK
+954 TFPTKLEHKFEMK
-967 DYQISVL
+967 DFQISVL
-974 QNHTQCGKVINSTT
+974 Q
-988 EYCSP
+988 YCSP

-1005 LLKKLLT
+1005 LLEKFLT

-1025 LDQRSLSL
+1025 LDQ
-1033 PKKFTGDREKVNF
+1033 
-1046 ISFVKL
+1046 
-1052 SYDKKRYVQTASDP
+1052 
-1066 GDNST
+1066 
-1071 SFHQT
+1071 H
-1076 QIDVQAEMIIPP
+1076 IDVQAELIIPP
-1088 HTALIKGTGVGVGLF
+1088 HRNLIIGTGVGVGLF

-1112 YMLGCFK
+1112 YMMGCFQ
-1119 RKRLVDNAQ
+1119 RKSLEN
-1128 EDENEGEQREQDD
+1128 EENEGE
-1141 AVQPIKICVTI
+1141 
-1152 TEIKLEP
+1152 
-1159 ESEPETGAVDSNPLL
+1159 
-1174 DDSQTENNGFPTSE
+1174 
-1188 AVGEGPK
+1188 
-1195 EKQDVSVR
+1195 
-1203 SRLME
+1203 

>member
-8 SLLTWMVAMAVSSMA
+8 CLLTCMAAMAVSSMA
-23 FNIDEANPKI
+23 FNIDEANPKL

-45 VLQFISDKEKGVMVS
+45 VLQFISGKEKGVMVS

-84 YTPQETD
+84 YTPQETV
-91 TIKYIGLSMAGQSTS
+91 TIKYIGLSMVAQSTS

-128 SICYQFNSQLH
+128 SICYQFNSQLQ

-161 FDGSG
+161 FDGSA
-166 SMTRDEFDKNKGF
+166 SMTTEEFDENKGF

-187 TNSSIKFAAVQFSS
+187 KNSSIKFAAVQFSS
-201 RARTVFNF
+201 NTRTVFNF
-209 NDYQEGRALDNLW
+209 RDYQEGRALTKLW

-235 AIDFVLKNIFENQAA
+235 AIDFVLKSIFENQAA

-259 LVIITDGNPSDTDRN
+259 LVIITDGNPSDTDKRFN
-274 NAINRSDEK
+274 SIERSDKK
-283 NIIRFII
+283 NIIRFVI
-290 GVKNVNLMKL
+290 GVKNVDLTKL

-315 MDYNGLKGILDNFQK
+315 QDYNELKGILDNFQK

-357 VYVNKDTLVLG
+357 VYDTLVLG

-422 PRSEHMGQILL
+422 PRSEHMGRILL

-439 NWTVAQRLSGEQM
+439 NWTVAQSLPGEQM
-452 GSYFGAELCSVDID
+452 GSYFGAELSSVDID

-488 RIYVYTLTDKLELRT
+488 RIYVYTLTDKGQSDLE
-503 EMSVSV
+503 
-509 LAQGRFGSS
+509 GRFGSS
-518 ISSLTDLNG
+518 ICSLTDLNG

-571 RSKLQFFGQAIDGKM
+571 RSKLQFFGQTIDGKM

-611 VLSISAHLHFHPLE
+611 VLSVSAHLHFHPAE
-625 ISTNNFDCLAE
+625 ISTDNFDCLAKE
-636 ETISPVVTLTACF
+636 IISPMVTLTACF

-658 AEVLSAGMNFSY
+658 AEVLSAGMNVSY
-670 SLNVDP
+670 LLDVDP

-681 RAFYSDTNKGARSI
+681 RAFYSDTNKGARRL

-701 RKQRTCFNH
+701 RKERTCFNH

-721 LSPIV
+721 LSPIIIQLV
-726 IKLNLS
+726 FS

-739 GRTAIL
+739 GLTAIL
-745 NTASPT
+745 NTDSPT

-762 CKENETCVAELEV
+762 CKENDTCVAELEV

-812 LYPPGLSFSM
+812 LYPPGLSFSI

-827 STRRTVFS
+827 VIPTP
-835 CGGLEGEM
+835 LH
-843 DRTTCSVSLPVYR
+843 LLL
-856 SKTTAVFTSKFH
+856 FTSKFH
-868 ILSTYDWN
+868 ILNTYDWN
-876 DTMEMSVIGLSD
+876 DTMEMTVIGLSD

-920 YINFTLEDTS
+920 YMNFTLEDTS
-930 PKGLVNVYEVQ
+930 PKRLVNVYEVQ
-941 NLGFKSVPVTVTF
+941 NLGFKSVPITVTF
-954 TFPTKLEHRFEMK
+954 TFPTKLEHKFEMK
-967 DYQISVL
+967 DFQISVL
-974 QNHTQCGKVINSTT
+974 Q
-988 EYCSP
+988 YCSP

-1005 LLKKLLT
+1005 LLEKFLT
-1012 VTFVLSGNVSFKD
+1012 VTFVLSGNSNNMLIINETLGQQKSLFK
-1025 LDQRSLSL
+1025 SLSCL
-1033 PKKFTGDREKVNF
+1033 LF
-1046 ISFVKL
+1046 
-1052 SYDKKRYVQTASDP
+1052 
-1066 GDNST
+1066 NST
-1071 SFHQT
+1071 LHHLS
-1076 QIDVQAEMIIPP
+1076 
-1088 HTALIKGTGVGVGLF
+1088 
-1103 LLIIITMAM
+1103 
-1112 YMLGCFK
+1112 
-1119 RKRLVDNAQ
+1119 
-1128 EDENEGEQREQDD
+1128 
-1141 AVQPIKICVTI
+1141 
-1152 TEIKLEP
+1152 
-1159 ESEPETGAVDSNPLL
+1159 
-1174 DDSQTENNGFPTSE
+1174 
-1188 AVGEGPK
+1188 
-1195 EKQDVSVR
+1195 
-1203 SRLME
+1203 

>member
-1 MSRQGPL
+1 NIDEYHFYASNPN
-8 SLLTWMVAMAVSSMA
+8 TVSSMA

-33 YKGEEQD
+33 YKGEEKD

-45 VLQFISDKEKGVMVS
+45 VLQFISGKEKGVMVS

-71 CRCAQDRTNCTDC
+71 CRCA
-84 YTPQETD
+84 
-91 TIKYIGLSMAGQSTS
+91 
-106 PPTFTACS
+106 CS

-128 SICYQFNSQLH
+128 GICYQFNSQLQ

-166 SMTRDEFDKNKGF
+166 SMTKEEFDENKGF

-187 TNSSIKFAAVQFSS
+187 KNSSIKFAAVQFSTNT
-201 RARTVFNF
+201 RTVFNF
-209 NDYQEGRALDNLW
+209 RDFQEGRALTKLW

-259 LVIITDGNPSDTDRN
+259 LVIITDGNPSDTDKRFN
-274 NAINRSDEK
+274 SIERSDKK
-283 NIIRFII
+283 NIIRFVI
-290 GVKNVNLMKL
+290 GVKNVDLTKL

-315 MDYNGLKGILDNFQK
+315 QDYNGLKGILDNFQK

-422 PRSEHMGQILL
+422 PRSEHMGRILL

-439 NWTVAQRLSGEQM
+439 NWTVAQSLPGEQM

-466 SDGNTDFLLVGA
+466 SDGNTDVLLVGA
-478 PMFHQPPREG
+478 PMFRQPPREG
-488 RIYVYTLTDKLELRT
+488 RIYVYTLTDKLELRM
-503 EMSVSV
+503 EMNVSV
-509 LAQGRFGSS
+509 PSQGRFGSS
-518 ISSLTDLNG
+518 ICSLTDLNG

-571 RSKLQFFGQAIDGKM
+571 RSKLQFFGQTIDGKM

-611 VLSISAHLHFHPLE
+611 VLSVSAHLHFYPAE
-625 ISTNNFDCLAE
+625 ISTDRFDCLAKE
-636 ETISPVVTLTACF
+636 IISPMVTLTACF

-658 AEVLSAGMNFSY
+658 AEVLSAGMNVSY
-670 SLNVDP
+670 LLDVDP

-681 RAFYSDTNKGARSI
+681 RAFYSDTNKGARRL

-701 RKQRTCFNH
+701 RKERTCFNH

-721 LSPIV
+721 LSPIIIQLV
-726 IKLNLS
+726 FS

-739 GRTAIL
+739 GLTAIL

-762 CKENETCVAELEV
+762 CKENETCLAELEV

-798 SNHGDDSY
+798 SNHGDDSF

-868 ILSTYDWN
+868 ILNTYDWK
-876 DTMEMSVIGLSD
+876 DTMEMTV
-888 NGNSTNSSLTR
+888 
-899 TIPVQF
+899 
-905 AVDLVAKALP
+905 
-915 QDSTT
+915 
-920 YINFTLEDTS
+920 E
-930 PKGLVNVYEVQ
+930 
-941 NLGFKSVPVTVTF
+941 NLGFKSVPITVTF
-954 TFPTKLEHRFEMK
+954 TFPTKLEHKFEMK

-974 QNHTQCGKVINSTT
+974 Q
-988 EYCSP
+988 YCSP

-1005 LLKKLLT
+1005 LLEKFLT

-1025 LDQRSLSL
+1025 LDQHAR
-1033 PKKFTGDREKVNF
+1033 V
-1046 ISFVKL
+1046 
-1052 SYDKKRYVQTASDP
+1052 YV
-1066 GDNST
+1066 
-1071 SFHQT
+1071 FL
-1076 QIDVQAEMIIPP
+1076 QIDVQAELIIPP
-1088 HTALIKGTGVGVGLF
+1088 HRNLIIGTGVGVGLF
-1103 LLIIITMAM
+1103 LLIIITMSM

-1119 RKRLVDNAQ
+1119 RKRPVDNAQ
-1128 EDENEGEQREQDD
+1128 EDEKEGEQREQEL
-1141 AVQPIKICVTI
+1141 Q
-1152 TEIKLEP
+1152 P
-1159 ESEPETGAVDSNPLL
+1159 ESRAVESNLLL
-1174 DDSQTENNGFPTSE
+1174 DESQTENNGFPISE
-1188 AVGEGPK
+1188 VVGEGPE

>member
-1 MSRQGPL
+1 MKICRQLDGHL
-8 SLLTWMVAMAVSSMA
+8 ANHLIVLLYPSFPAVSSMA

-33 YKGEEQD
+33 YKGEEKD

-45 VLQFISDKEKGVMVS
+45 VLQFISGKEKGQVVMVS

-71 CRCAQDRTNCTDC
+71 CRC
-84 YTPQETD
+84 
-91 TIKYIGLSMAGQSTS
+91 
-106 PPTFTACS
+106 ACS

-128 SICYQFNSQLH
+128 SICYQFNSQLQ

-148 QECTKKIVDLVFL
+148 QECTKRIVDLVFL

-166 SMTRDEFDKNKGF
+166 SMTTEEFDKNKGF

-187 TNSSIKFAAVQFSS
+187 KNSSIKFAAVQFSS
-201 RARTVFNF
+201 IARTVFNF
-209 NDYQEGRALDNLW
+209 NDYQEGRALTNLW
-222 KEEHMADLTNTHK
+222 KEKHMSSLTNTHQ
-235 AIDFVLKNIFENQAA
+235 AIDFLLKNIFENQAA

-259 LVIITDGNPSDTDRN
+259 LVIITDGNPSDTDKRFN
-274 NAINRSDEK
+274 SINGSEYK
-283 NIIRFII
+283 NIIRFVI
-290 GVKNVNLMKL
+290 GVKNVDLTKL

-315 MDYNGLKGILDNFQK
+315 QDYDGLKGILDNLQK

-343 GNLTKEMS
+343 GNLMKEMS

-381 TEGLR
+381 TEGQR

-422 PRSEHMGQILL
+422 PRSEHMGRILL
-433 FNKVNN
+433 FNKVNI

-488 RIYVYTLTDKLELRT
+488 RIYVYTLTDKLELRM
-503 EMSVSV
+503 EMNVSV
-509 LAQGRFGSS
+509 MAQGRFGSS

-557 IRPEFSQRISAVMM
+557 ICPEFSQVRQTKMEI
-571 RSKLQFFGQAIDGKM
+571 LQFFGQTIDGKM
-586 DLGEDGLTDIVVGAR
+586 DLGEDGLTDIVVGTR
-601 GAVVVLRSRP
+601 GAVVVLRYEP
-611 VLSISAHLHFHPLE
+611 VLSVSAHLHFHPSE
-625 ISTNNFDCLAE
+625 ISTDNFDCLAK

-658 AEVLSAGMNFSY
+658 AGALSAGMNVSY
-670 SLNVDP
+670 TLDVDP

-681 RAFYSDTNKGARSI
+681 RAFYNDTNKGARSL

-701 RKQRTCFNH
+701 RKEQTCFNH

-721 LSPIV
+721 LSPI
-726 IKLNLS
+726 IIQLNFS
-732 QSESQQE
+732 QSQSQQE
-739 GRTAIL
+739 SCTAIL
-745 NTASPT
+745 NTDSHT
-751 QAVVEVPFEKN
+751 KAVVEVPFEKN
-762 CKENETCVAELEV
+762 CKENETCLAELEV

-812 LYPPGLSFSM
+812 LYPPGLSFST

-843 DRTTCSVSLPVYR
+843 DRTTCSVSIPVYR
-856 SKTTAVFTSKFH
+856 SKTTV
-868 ILSTYDWN
+868 
-876 DTMEMSVIGLSD
+876 SD
-888 NGNSTNSSLTR
+888 YLD
-899 TIPVQF
+899 IPV
-905 AVDLVAKALP
+905 
-915 QDSTT
+915 
-920 YINFTLEDTS
+920 N
-930 PKGLVNVYEVQ
+930 NVQ
-941 NLGFKSVPVTVTF
+941 NLGFNSVPVTVTF

-967 DYQISVL
+967 DYEISVL
-974 QNHTQCGKVINSTT
+974 
-988 EYCSP
+988 
-993 EKYCKSIECESF
+993 
-1005 LLKKLLT
+1005 
-1012 VTFVLSGNVSFKD
+1012 
-1025 LDQRSLSL
+1025 
-1033 PKKFTGDREKVNF
+1033 
-1046 ISFVKL
+1046 
-1052 SYDKKRYVQTASDP
+1052 
-1066 GDNST
+1066 
-1071 SFHQT
+1071 
-1076 QIDVQAEMIIPP
+1076 QIDVQAEIIIHPQRE
-1088 HTALIKGTGVGVGLF
+1088 LILGTGVGVGLF
-1103 LLIIITMAM
+1103 LLINDATEPLRLHYDAAKANNV
-1112 YMLGCFK
+1112 YANALEKQPKPESGGVESK
-1119 RKRLVDNAQ
+1119 PLLVDRQ
-1128 EDENEGEQREQDD
+1128 
-1141 AVQPIKICVTI
+1141 
-1152 TEIKLEP
+1152 
-1159 ESEPETGAVDSNPLL
+1159 
-1174 DDSQTENNGFPTSE
+1174 
-1188 AVGEGPK
+1188 
-1195 EKQDVSVR
+1195 
-1203 SRLME
+1203 

>member
-1 MSRQGPL
+1 MLVNKVKEKMSRQGPL
-8 SLLTWMVAMAVSSMA
+8 SLLTWMAAMAVSSMA

-33 YKGEEQD
+33 YKGEEKD

-45 VLQFISDKEKGVMVS
+45 VLQFISGKDKGVMVS

-71 CRCAQDRTNCTDC
+71 CTCAQDTTSCKDF
-84 YTPQETD
+84 YTPQGTD

-114 PGLAHECDGNSYLN
+114 PGLAHKCDGNSYLN
-128 SICYQFNSQLH
+128 SICYQFNSQLQ

-166 SMTRDEFDKNKGF
+166 SMTKDEFNENKGF

-187 TNSSIKFAAVQFSS
+187 KNSSIKFAAVQFSQI
-201 RARTVFNF
+201 ARTVFNF
-209 NDYQEGRALDNLW
+209 NDYQEGRALTNLW
-222 KEEHMADLTNTHK
+222 KEEHMADLTNTHQ
-235 AIDFVLKNIFENQAA
+235 AIDFLLKNIYENQTA

-259 LVIITDGNPSDTDRN
+259 LVIITDGNPSDTDRKFN
-274 NAINRSDEK
+274 SIKRSDDK
-283 NIIRFII
+283 NIIRFVI
-290 GVKNVNLMKL
+290 GVKILDLTKL

-315 MDYNGLKGILDNFQK
+315 QDYNGLKGILDNFQK

-381 TEGLR
+381 TEGLG

-393 DPTLDKDSYM
+393 DSTLDKDSYM

-422 PRSEHMGQILL
+422 PRSEHMGRILL

-439 NWTVAQRLSGEQM
+439 NWTVAQKLSGEQM

-488 RIYVYTLTDKLELRT
+488 RIYVYTLTDKLELRM
-503 EMSVSV
+503 EMNVSV
-509 LAQGRFGSS
+509 LARGRFGSS

-557 IRPEFSQRISAVMM
+557 IRPEFSQHISAARM
-571 RSKLQFFGQAIDGKM
+571 RSKLQFFGQTIDGKM

-611 VLSISAHLHFHPLE
+611 VLSLSAHLHFHPSE
-625 ISTNNFDCLAE
+625 ISTDNFDCLAKE
-636 ETISPVVTLTACF
+636 IISPVVTLTACF

-658 AEVLSAGMNFSY
+658 AEALSAGMNVSY

-681 RAFYSDTNKGARSI
+681 RAFYSDTEKGDRSL

-701 RKQRTCFNH
+701 RKKWTCFNH

-721 LSPIV
+721 LSPI
-726 IKLNLS
+726 IIQLNFS
-732 QSESQQE
+732 QSEIQQE
-739 GRTAIL
+739 GRSAIL
-745 NTASPT
+745 NTDSPT
-751 QAVVEVPFEKN
+751 KAVVEVPFEKN
-762 CKENETCVAELEV
+762 CKENETCLAELEV
-775 DFNFITST
+775 DLNFITST

-835 CGGLEGEM
+835 CGGLEDEI

-868 ILSTYDWN
+868 ILKEYDWN
-876 DTMEMSVIGLSD
+876 DTMEMTVIGLSD

-899 TIPVQF
+899 TIPVQY
-905 AVDLVAKALP
+905 AVDMVAKALP

-920 YINFTLEDTS
+920 YMNFTLEDTS
-930 PKGLVNVYEVQ
+930 PKRLVNVYEVQ
-941 NLGFKSVPVTVTF
+941 NLGITPVPITVTF

-967 DYQISVL
+967 DYEISVL
-974 QNHTQCGKVINSTT
+974 QNYTQCGKVINSTT

-993 EKYCKSIECESF
+993 EKYCKSIECDSF
-1005 LLKKLLT
+1005 LLEKFLT

-1025 LDQRSLSL
+1025 LDQHAKSLSL
-1033 PKKFTGDREKVNF
+1033 PKKFTGDRETVNF

-1066 GDNST
+1066 ADNST

-1076 QIDVQAEMIIPP
+1076 QIDVQAEIIIPP
-1088 HTALIKGTGVGVGLF
+1088 RTALIIGTGVGVGLF

-1119 RKRLVDNAQ
+1119 RKRPDDNAQ
-1128 EDENEGEQREQDD
+1128 EVGKEGEQCDQELQ
-1141 AVQPIKICVTI
+1141 
-1152 TEIKLEP
+1152 P
-1159 ESEPETGAVDSNPLL
+1159 ESGAVESNPLL
-1174 DDSQTENNGFPTSE
+1174 DDSQTKNNGFPTSE

-1195 EKQDVSVR
+1195 EEQDVSE
-1203 SRLME
+1203 SEAG

>member
-1 MSRQGPL
+1 MKICHQLDGHLANHLTVLLYP
-8 SLLTWMVAMAVSSMA
+8 SLPAVSSMA
-23 FNIDEANPKI
+23 FNIDEANTRI

-45 VLQFISDKEKGVMVS
+45 VLQFISGKEKGQVIMLQTS
-60 APYQKNGSGGI
+60 ATKNV
-71 CRCAQDRTNCTDC
+71 CKHAL
-84 YTPQETD
+84 YTVPVKSLD
-91 TIKYIGLSMAGQSTS
+91 T
-106 PPTFTACS
+106 PTHSRACS

-166 SMTRDEFDKNKGF
+166 SMTVDEFDKNKGF

-187 TNSSIKFAAVQFSS
+187 KNSSIKFAAVQFSTNT
-201 RARTVFNF
+201 RTVFNF
-209 NDYQEGRALDNLW
+209 HDYQEGRALTKLSR
-222 KEEHMADLTNTHK
+222 EVHMADLTNTHK
-235 AIDFVLKNIFENQAA
+235 AIDFVLNNIFENQAA

-259 LVIITDGNPSDTDRN
+259 LVVITDGNPSDSDKRLSS
-274 NAINRSDEK
+274 IKRSDEK

-290 GVKNVNLMKL
+290 GVKNVNLTKL

-315 MDYNGLKGILDNFQK
+315 EDYNGLKGILDNFQK

-357 VYVNKDTLVLG
+357 VYDTLVLG

-422 PRSEHMGQILL
+422 PRSEHMGRILL

-439 NWTVAQRLSGEQM
+439 NWTVAQRLPGEQM

-478 PMFHQPPREG
+478 PMFHQPPKEG
-488 RIYVYTLTDKLELRT
+488 RIYVYTLSDKLELRM
-503 EMSVSV
+503 EMNVSV
-509 LAQGRFGSS
+509 LSQGRFGSS

-527 DGLKDVAVGAPLED
+527 DGLNDVAVGAPLED

-571 RSKLQFFGQAIDGKM
+571 RSKLQLFGQSIDGKM

-611 VLSISAHLHFHPLE
+611 VLSISAHLHFHPSE
-625 ISTNNFDCLAE
+625 ISTDNFDCLAKE
-636 ETISPVVTLTACF
+636 IISPVVTLTACF

-658 AEVLSAGMNFSY
+658 AGALSAGMNVSY
-670 SLNVDP
+670 SLDVDP
-676 VRQRS
+676 LRQRS
-681 RAFYSDTNKGARSI
+681 RAFYSDMNKEARSL

-701 RKQRTCFNH
+701 RKERTCFNH

-721 LSPIV
+721 LSPIIIQLV
-726 IKLNLS
+726 FS

-739 GRTAIL
+739 GLTAIL
-745 NTASPT
+745 NTDSPT

-843 DRTTCSVSLPVYR
+843 DRTTCSVSIPVYR

-868 ILSTYDWN
+868 ILNTYDWN
-876 DTMEMSVIGLSD
+876 DTMEM
-888 NGNSTNSSLTR
+888 T
-899 TIPVQF
+899 
-905 AVDLVAKALP
+905 
-915 QDSTT
+915 
-920 YINFTLEDTS
+920 
-930 PKGLVNVYEVQ
+930 VQ

-954 TFPTKLEHRFEMK
+954 TFPTKLEHRFEMN
-967 DYQISVL
+967 YQISVL
-974 QNHTQCGKVINSTT
+974 QVN
-988 EYCSP
+988 CSHCLQKQ
-993 EKYCKSIECESF
+993 KYCKSIKCESF
-1005 LLKKLLT
+1005 LLDKFLT
-1012 VTFVLSGNVSFKD
+1012 VTFVLSGNVAFKD
-1025 LDQRSLSL
+1025 LDQ
-1033 PKKFTGDREKVNF
+1033 
-1046 ISFVKL
+1046 
-1052 SYDKKRYVQTASDP
+1052 
-1066 GDNST
+1066 
-1071 SFHQT
+1071 H
-1076 QIDVQAEMIIPP
+1076 IDVQAEIIIPP
-1088 HTALIKGTGVGVGLF
+1088 HRDLIIGTGVGVGLF

-1112 YMLGCFK
+1112 YM
-1119 RKRLVDNAQ
+1119 VS
-1128 EDENEGEQREQDD
+1128 
-1141 AVQPIKICVTI
+1141 IKAA
-1152 TEIKLEP
+1152 TE
-1159 ESEPETGAVDSNPLL
+1159 PLL
-1174 DDSQTENNGFPTSE
+1174 LQCKGPT
-1188 AVGEGPK
+1188 
-1195 EKQDVSVR
+1195 
-1203 SRLME
+1203 LC

>member
-1 MSRQGPL
+1 MSGQGPL
-8 SLLTWMVAMAVSSMA
+8 SLLTWMTAMAVSSMA

-45 VLQFISDKEKGVMVS
+45 VLQFISDKEKGIMVS

-91 TIKYIGLSMAGQSTS
+91 TIKYIGLSMAGQPTS

-114 PGLAHECDGNSYLN
+114 PGLAHECDGNFYLN

-166 SMTRDEFDKNKGF
+166 SMTRDEFHQNKVF

-201 RARTVFNF
+201 TAKTVFNF

-259 LVIITDGNPSDTDRN
+259 LVVITDGNPSDTDRKN
-274 NAINRSDEK
+274 SIKRSDEK
-283 NIIRFII
+283 NIIRFVI
-290 GVKNVNLMKL
+290 GVKNVNLKKL

-315 MDYNGLKGILDNFQK
+315 QDYNGLKGILDNFQK

-393 DPTLDKDSYM
+393 DSTLDKDSYM

-422 PRSEHMGQILL
+422 PRSEHMGRILL

-478 PMFHQPPREG
+478 PLFHQPPREG
-488 RIYVYTLTDKLELRT
+488 RIYVYTLTDKLELRM

-557 IRPEFSQRISAVMM
+557 IRPEFSQCISAAMM

-611 VLSISAHLHFHPLE
+611 VLSISAHLHFHPSE
-625 ISTNNFDCLAE
+625 ISTDNFDCLAK
-636 ETISPVVTLTACF
+636 ETISSVVTLTACF
-649 NMAEATKSK
+649 NMAEATKST

-681 RAFYSDTNKGARSI
+681 RAFYSDTNKGARSL

-701 RKQRTCFNH
+701 RKKRTCFNH

-745 NTASPT
+745 NTDSPT

-930 PKGLVNVYEVQ
+930 PKVLVNVYEVQ

-954 TFPTKLEHRFEMK
+954 TFPTKLEHRFEME

-1005 LLKKLLT
+1005 LLKKFLT

-1025 LDQRSLSL
+1025 LDQHAKSLSL
-1033 PKKFTGDREKVNF
+1033 PKKFTGDRETVNV

-1071 SFHQT
+1071 SFHQI

-1088 HTALIKGTGVGVGLF
+1088 QRELILGTGVGVGLF

-1112 YMLGCFK
+1112 YKMGCFQ
-1119 RKRLVDNAQ
+1119 RKSLDN
-1128 EDENEGEQREQDD
+1128 DENEGGIE
-1141 AVQPIKICVTI
+1141 
-1152 TEIKLEP
+1152 
-1159 ESEPETGAVDSNPLL
+1159 
-1174 DDSQTENNGFPTSE
+1174 
-1188 AVGEGPK
+1188 
-1195 EKQDVSVR
+1195 
-1203 SRLME
+1203 

>member
-1 MSRQGPL
+1 MHLTQIVVSVIPL
-8 SLLTWMVAMAVSSMA
+8 YPSFFSLPAVSSMA

-33 YKGEEQD
+33 YKGEETD
-40 FFGYK
+40 FFGYI
-45 VLQFISDKEKGVMVS
+45 VQQFISGKDKGQVVMVS

-71 CRCAQDRTNCTDC
+71 CRC
-84 YTPQETD
+84 
-91 TIKYIGLSMAGQSTS
+91 
-106 PPTFTACS
+106 ACS

-128 SICYQFNSQLH
+128 SICYQFNSQLQ

-166 SMTRDEFDKNKGF
+166 SMTKDEFDKNKGF

-187 TNSSIKFAAVQFSS
+187 KNSSIKFAAVQFSS
-201 RARTVFNF
+201 IART
-209 NDYQEGRALDNLW
+209 
-222 KEEHMADLTNTHK
+222 HMSNLTNTHQE
-235 AIDFVLKNIFENQAA
+235 NIFENQAA

-259 LVIITDGNPSDTDRN
+259 LVIITDGNPSDTDKRFN
-274 NAINRSDEK
+274 SINGSDDK
-283 NIIRFII
+283 NIIRFVI
-290 GVKNVNLMKL
+290 GVKNVDLTKL
-300 KSLASEPKENNTFLI
+300 KSLASKPKENNTFLI
-315 MDYNGLKGILDNFQK
+315 QDYDGLKGILDNLQK

-381 TEGLR
+381 TEGQR

-411 KNENLLYFTGA
+411 KNQNLLYFTGA
-422 PRSEHMGQILL
+422 PRSEHMGRILL

-478 PMFHQPPREG
+478 PMFHQPPRGG
-488 RIYVYTLTDKLELRT
+488 RIYVYTLTDKLELRM
-503 EMSVSV
+503 ERNVSV
-509 LAQGRFGSS
+509 MAQGRFGSS

-541 DHRGAV
+541 NHRGAV

-557 IRPEFSQRISAVMM
+557 IRPEFSQVRQTKMEI
-571 RSKLQFFGQAIDGKM
+571 LQFFGQTIDGKM
-586 DLGEDGLTDIVVGAR
+586 DLGEDGLTDIVVGTR

-611 VLSISAHLHFHPLE
+611 VLSVSAHLHFHPSE
-625 ISTNNFDCLAE
+625 ISTDNFDCLAK

-658 AEVLSAGMNFSY
+658 AAVLSAGMNVSY
-670 SLNVDP
+670 TLDVDP

-681 RAFYSDTNKGARSI
+681 RAFYNDTNKGARSL

-701 RKQRTCFNH
+701 RKERTCFNH

-721 LSPIV
+721 LSPI
-726 IKLNLS
+726 IIQLKFS

-739 GRTAIL
+739 GCTAIL
-745 NTASPT
+745 NTDSPAK
-751 QAVVEVPFEKN
+751 AVVEVPFEKN
-762 CKENETCVAELEV
+762 CKENETCLAELEV

-835 CGGLEGEM
+835 CGGLEDEM
-843 DRTTCSVSLPVYR
+843 DRTTCTVSLPVYR

-868 ILSTYDWN
+868 ILNTYNWN
-876 DTMEMSVIGLSD
+876 DTMEM
-888 NGNSTNSSLTR
+888 T
-899 TIPVQF
+899 
-905 AVDLVAKALP
+905 
-915 QDSTT
+915 
-920 YINFTLEDTS
+920 
-930 PKGLVNVYEVQ
+930 VQ
-941 NLGFKSVPVTVTF
+941 NFGFKSVPVTVTF

-967 DYQISVL
+967 DYEISVL
-974 QNHTQCGKVINSTT
+974 Q
-988 EYCSP
+988 YCSP

-1005 LLKKLLT
+1005 LLEKFLT

-1025 LDQRSLSL
+1025 LDQ
-1033 PKKFTGDREKVNF
+1033 
-1046 ISFVKL
+1046 
-1052 SYDKKRYVQTASDP
+1052 
-1066 GDNST
+1066 
-1071 SFHQT
+1071 H
-1076 QIDVQAEMIIPP
+1076 IDVQAEIIIHPQRE
-1088 HTALIKGTGVGVGLF
+1088 LILGTGVGVGLF

-1128 EDENEGEQREQDD
+1128 EDENEGKQREQDD
-1141 AVQPIKICVTI
+1141 AVQPI
-1152 TEIKLEP
+1152 TEKKLEP
-1159 ESEPETGAVDSNPLL
+1159 ESEPESGAVESNSLL
-1174 DDSQTENNGFPTSE
+1174 DDSQTENNGFPTCE

-1195 EKQDVSVR
+1195 EEQDVSE
-1203 SRLME
+1203 SEAG

>member
-8 SLLTWMVAMAVSSMA
+8 CLLTCMAAMAVSSMA

-33 YKGEEQD
+33 YKGEEKD

-45 VLQFISDKEKGVMVS
+45 VLQFISGKEKGVMVS

-91 TIKYIGLSMAGQSTS
+91 TIKYIGLSMVAQSTS

-128 SICYQFNSQLH
+128 GICYQFNSQLQ

-166 SMTRDEFDKNKGF
+166 SMTKEEFDENKGF

-187 TNSSIKFAAVQFSS
+187 KNSSIKFAAVQFSTNT
-201 RARTVFNF
+201 RTVFNF
-209 NDYQEGRALDNLW
+209 RDFQEGRALTKLW

-259 LVIITDGNPSDTDRN
+259 LVIITDGNPSDTDKRFN
-274 NAINRSDEK
+274 SIERSDKK
-283 NIIRFII
+283 NIIRFVI
-290 GVKNVNLMKL
+290 GVKNVDLTKL

-315 MDYNGLKGILDNFQK
+315 QDYNGLKGILDNFQK

-422 PRSEHMGQILL
+422 PRSEHMGRILL

-439 NWTVAQRLSGEQM
+439 NWTVAQSLPGEQM

-466 SDGNTDFLLVGA
+466 SDGNTDVLLVGA
-478 PMFHQPPREG
+478 PMFRQPPREG
-488 RIYVYTLTDKLELRT
+488 RIYVYTLTDKLELRM
-503 EMSVSV
+503 EMNVSV
-509 LAQGRFGSS
+509 PSQGRFGSS
-518 ISSLTDLNG
+518 ICSLTDLNG

-571 RSKLQFFGQAIDGKM
+571 RSKLQFFGQTIDGKM

-611 VLSISAHLHFHPLE
+611 VLSVSAHLHFYPAE
-625 ISTNNFDCLAE
+625 ISTDRFDCLAKE
-636 ETISPVVTLTACF
+636 IISPMVTLTACF

-658 AEVLSAGMNFSY
+658 AEVLSAGMNVSY
-670 SLNVDP
+670 LLDVDP

-681 RAFYSDTNKGARSI
+681 RAFYSDTNKGARRL

-701 RKQRTCFNH
+701 RKERTCFNH

-721 LSPIV
+721 LSPIIIQLV
-726 IKLNLS
+726 FS

-739 GRTAIL
+739 GLTAIL

-762 CKENETCVAELEV
+762 CKENETCLAELEV

-798 SNHGDDSY
+798 SNHGDDSF

-868 ILSTYDWN
+868 ILNTYDWK
-876 DTMEMSVIGLSD
+876 DTMEMTVIGLSD

-920 YINFTLEDTS
+920 YMNFTLEDTS
-930 PKGLVNVYEVQ
+930 PKRLVNVYEVE
-941 NLGFKSVPVTVTF
+941 NLGFKSVPITVTF
-954 TFPTKLEHRFEMK
+954 TFPTKLEHKFEMK

-1005 LLKKLLT
+1005 LLEKFLT

-1025 LDQRSLSL
+1025 LDQHARRLSL
-1033 PKKFTGDREKVNF
+1033 PKKFTGDRETVHF

-1066 GDNST
+1066 RDNSS

-1076 QIDVQAEMIIPP
+1076 QIDVQAELIIPP
-1088 HTALIKGTGVGVGLF
+1088 HRNLIIGTGVGVGLF
-1103 LLIIITMAM
+1103 LLIIITMSM

-1119 RKRLVDNAQ
+1119 RKRPVDNAQ
-1128 EDENEGEQREQDD
+1128 EDEKEGEQREQEL
-1141 AVQPIKICVTI
+1141 Q
-1152 TEIKLEP
+1152 P
-1159 ESEPETGAVDSNPLL
+1159 ESRAVESNLLL
-1174 DDSQTENNGFPTSE
+1174 DESQTENNGFPISE
-1188 AVGEGPK
+1188 VVGEGPE

>member
-1 MSRQGPL
+1 
-8 SLLTWMVAMAVSSMA
+8 
-23 FNIDEANPKI
+23 F
-33 YKGEEQD
+33 
-40 FFGYK
+40 
-45 VLQFISDKEKGVMVS
+45 
-60 APYQKNGSGGI
+60 
-71 CRCAQDRTNCTDC
+71 
-84 YTPQETD
+84 
-91 TIKYIGLSMAGQSTS
+91 
-106 PPTFTACS
+106 
-114 PGLAHECDGNSYLN
+114 
-128 SICYQFNSQLH
+128 
-139 ITSNFTPAF
+139 
-148 QECTKKIVDLVFL
+148 
-161 FDGSG
+161 
-166 SMTRDEFDKNKGF
+166 
-179 INNIMTTL
+179 NNIL
-187 TNSSIKFAAVQFSS
+187 
-201 RARTVFNF
+201 TVFNF
-209 NDYQEGRALDNLW
+209 NDYQEGRALTHLW
-222 KEEHMADLTNTHK
+222 KEEHMADLTNTHR
-235 AIDFVLKNIFENQAA
+235 AIDFLLKNIFENQAA

-259 LVIITDGNPSDTDRN
+259 LVVITDGNPSDTDRKFDS
-274 NAINRSDEK
+274 IKRSDEK

-290 GVKNVNLMKL
+290 GVKNVDLTKL

-315 MDYNGLKGILDNFQK
+315 QDYNGLKGILDNFQK

-357 VYVNKDTLVLG
+357 VYDTLVLG

-422 PRSEHMGQILL
+422 PRSEHIGRILL

-466 SDGNTDFLLVGA
+466 SDNNTDFLLVGA

-488 RIYVYTLTDKLELRT
+488 RIYVYTLTDKLELRM
-503 EMSVSV
+503 EMNVSV
-509 LAQGRFGSS
+509 PAQGRFGSS

-557 IRPEFSQRISAVMM
+557 IRPEFSQRISAAMM
-571 RSKLQFFGQAIDGKM
+571 RSKLQFFGQTIDGKM

-611 VLSISAHLHFHPLE
+611 VLSVSAHLHFHPSE
-625 ISTNNFDCLAE
+625 ISTYNFDCLAKE
-636 ETISPVVTLTACF
+636 IISPVVTLTACF

-658 AEVLSAGMNFSY
+658 AGALSAGINISY
-670 SLNVDP
+670 SLDVDP

-681 RAFYSDTNKGARSI
+681 RAFYSDTNKGARRPRY
-695 LSTVEL
+695 TVEL
-701 RKQRTCFNH
+701 RKERTCFNH

-726 IKLNLS
+726 IQLNFS
-732 QSESQQE
+732 QPEKQLN
-739 GRTAIL
+739 AIL
-745 NTASPT
+745 NTDSPT
-751 QAVVEVPFEKN
+751 KAVVEVPFEKN

-775 DFNFITST
+775 DLNFITST

-827 STRRTVFS
+827 
-835 CGGLEGEM
+835 
-843 DRTTCSVSLPVYR
+843 
-856 SKTTAVFTSKFH
+856 
-868 ILSTYDWN
+868 
-876 DTMEMSVIGLSD
+876 VI
-888 NGNSTNSSLTR
+888 TNTHPS
-899 TIPVQF
+899 I
-905 AVDLVAKALP
+905 
-915 QDSTT
+915 
-920 YINFTLEDTS
+920 
-930 PKGLVNVYEVQ
+930 VQ
-941 NLGFKSVPVTVTF
+941 NLGFKSVPITVIF

-1005 LLKKLLT
+1005 LLEKFLT

-1025 LDQRSLSL
+1025 LDQHARKCHS
-1033 PKKFTGDREKVNF
+1033 NF
-1046 ISFVKL
+1046 KTCSVV
-1052 SYDKKRYVQTASDP
+1052 R
-1066 GDNST
+1066 T
-1071 SFHQT
+1071 S
-1076 QIDVQAEMIIPP
+1076 VLAYS
-1088 HTALIKGTGVGVGLF
+1088 
-1103 LLIIITMAM
+1103 LLIYIYII
-1112 YMLGCFK
+1112 LFK
-1119 RKRLVDNAQ
+1119 LLRFVLH
-1128 EDENEGEQREQDD
+1128 
-1141 AVQPIKICVTI
+1141 
-1152 TEIKLEP
+1152 
-1159 ESEPETGAVDSNPLL
+1159 PLPWDFFNIL
-1174 DDSQTENNGFPTSE
+1174 KGSIPTF
-1188 AVGEGPK
+1188 
-1195 EKQDVSVR
+1195 
-1203 SRLME
+1203 

>member
-1 MSRQGPL
+1 
-8 SLLTWMVAMAVSSMA
+8 MA

-33 YKGEEQD
+33 YKGEEKD

-45 VLQFISDKEKGVMVS
+45 VLQFISGKEKGVMVS

-71 CRCAQDRTNCTDC
+71 CRC
-84 YTPQETD
+84 
-91 TIKYIGLSMAGQSTS
+91 
-106 PPTFTACS
+106 ACS

-128 SICYQFNSQLH
+128 SICYQFNSQLQ

-161 FDGSG
+161 FDGSA
-166 SMTRDEFDKNKGF
+166 SMTTEEFDENKGF

-187 TNSSIKFAAVQFSS
+187 KNSSIKFAAVQFSS
-201 RARTVFNF
+201 NTRTVFNF
-209 NDYQEGRALDNLW
+209 RDYQEGRALTKLW

-235 AIDFVLKNIFENQAA
+235 AIDFVLKSIFENQAA

-259 LVIITDGNPSDTDRN
+259 LVIITDGNPSDTDKRFN
-274 NAINRSDEK
+274 SIERSVKK
-283 NIIRFII
+283 NIIRFVI
-290 GVKNVNLMKL
+290 GVKNVDLTKL

-315 MDYNGLKGILDNFQK
+315 QDYNELKGILDNFQK

-357 VYVNKDTLVLG
+357 VYDTLVLG
-368 SVGSNNWRGSLFE
+368 SVGTNNWRGSLFE

-422 PRSEHMGQILL
+422 PRSEHMGRILL

-439 NWTVAQRLSGEQM
+439 NWTVAQSLPGEQM
-452 GSYFGAELCSVDID
+452 GSFFGAELCSVDID

-488 RIYVYTLTDKLELRT
+488 RIYVYTLTDKLELRM
-503 EMSVSV
+503 EMNVSV
-509 LAQGRFGSS
+509 PSQGRFGSS
-518 ISSLTDLNG
+518 ICSLTDLNG

-571 RSKLQFFGQAIDGKM
+571 RSKLQFFGQTIDGKM

-611 VLSISAHLHFHPLE
+611 VLSVSAHLHFYPAE
-625 ISTNNFDCLAE
+625 ISTDRFDCLAKE
-636 ETISPVVTLTACF
+636 IISPMVTLTACF

-658 AEVLSAGMNFSY
+658 VLSAGMNVSY
-670 SLNVDP
+670 SLDVDP

-681 RAFYSDTNKGARSI
+681 RAFYNDTNKGARRL

-701 RKQRTCFNH
+701 RKERTCFNH

-721 LSPIV
+721 LSPIIIQLV
-726 IKLNLS
+726 FS

-739 GRTAIL
+739 GLTAIL
-745 NTASPT
+745 NTDSPT

-798 SNHGDDSY
+798 SNHGDDSF

-856 SKTTAVFTSKFH
+856 SKTTVSNY
-868 ILSTYDWN
+868 LD
-876 DTMEMSVIGLSD
+876 
-888 NGNSTNSSLTR
+888 
-899 TIPVQF
+899 IPV
-905 AVDLVAKALP
+905 
-915 QDSTT
+915 
-920 YINFTLEDTS
+920 E
-930 PKGLVNVYEVQ
+930 
-941 NLGFKSVPVTVTF
+941 NLGFKSVPITVTF

-974 QNHTQCGKVINSTT
+974 Q
-988 EYCSP
+988 YCSP

-1005 LLKKLLT
+1005 PLEKFLT

-1025 LDQRSLSL
+1025 LDQHARVCI
-1033 PKKFTGDREKVNF
+1033 KKFTGERETVHF

-1066 GDNST
+1066 R
-1071 SFHQT
+1071 
-1076 QIDVQAEMIIPP
+1076 IDVQAELIIPP
-1088 HTALIKGTGVGVGLF
+1088 HRNLIIGTGVGVGLF
-1103 LLIIITMAM
+1103 LLIIITSSM

-1119 RKRLVDNAQ
+1119 RKRPVDNAQ
-1128 EDENEGEQREQDD
+1128 EDEKEGEQREQEL
-1141 AVQPIKICVTI
+1141 Q
-1152 TEIKLEP
+1152 P
-1159 ESEPETGAVDSNPLL
+1159 ESGAVESNLLL
-1174 DDSQTENNGFPTSE
+1174 DESQTENNGFPISE
-1188 AVGEGPK
+1188 VVGEGPK
-1195 EKQDVSVR
+1195 EKQDVGSQ
-1203 SRLME
+1203 

>member
-1 MSRQGPL
+1 MYCIVHRGL
-8 SLLTWMVAMAVSSMA
+8 GLLDTVSSMA

-33 YKGEEQD
+33 YKGEEKD

-45 VLQFISDKEKGVMVS
+45 VLQFISGKEKGQVVMVS

-71 CRCAQDRTNCTDC
+71 CRC
-84 YTPQETD
+84 
-91 TIKYIGLSMAGQSTS
+91 
-106 PPTFTACS
+106 ACS

-128 SICYQFNSQLH
+128 SICYQFNSQLQ

-161 FDGSG
+161 FDGSA
-166 SMTRDEFDKNKGF
+166 SMTTEEFDENKGF

-187 TNSSIKFAAVQFSS
+187 KNSSIKFAAVQFSS
-201 RARTVFNF
+201 NTRTVFNF
-209 NDYQEGRALDNLW
+209 RDYQEGRALTKLW

-235 AIDFVLKNIFENQAA
+235 AIDFVLKSIFENQAA

-259 LVIITDGNPSDTDRN
+259 LVIITDGNPSDTDKRFN
-274 NAINRSDEK
+274 SIERSVKK
-283 NIIRFII
+283 NIIRFVI
-290 GVKNVNLMKL
+290 GVKNVDLTKL

-315 MDYNGLKGILDNFQK
+315 QDYNELKGILDNFQK

-368 SVGSNNWRGSLFE
+368 SVGTNNWRGSLFE

-422 PRSEHMGQILL
+422 PRSEHMGRILL

-439 NWTVAQRLSGEQM
+439 NWTVAQSLPGEQM
-452 GSYFGAELCSVDID
+452 GSFFGAELCSVDID

-488 RIYVYTLTDKLELRT
+488 RIYVYTLTDKLELRM
-503 EMSVSV
+503 EMNVSV
-509 LAQGRFGSS
+509 PSQGRFGSS
-518 ISSLTDLNG
+518 ICSLTDLNG

-571 RSKLQFFGQAIDGKM
+571 RSKLQFFGQTIDGKM

-611 VLSISAHLHFHPLE
+611 VLSVSAHLHFYPAE
-625 ISTNNFDCLAE
+625 ISTDRFDCLAKE
-636 ETISPVVTLTACF
+636 IISPMVTLTACF

-658 AEVLSAGMNFSY
+658 AEVLSAGMNVSY
-670 SLNVDP
+670 SLDVDP

-681 RAFYSDTNKGARSI
+681 RAFYNDTNKGARRL

-701 RKQRTCFNH
+701 RKERTCFNH

-721 LSPIV
+721 LSPIIIQLV
-726 IKLNLS
+726 FS

-739 GRTAIL
+739 GLTAIL
-745 NTASPT
+745 NTDSPT

-798 SNHGDDSY
+798 SNHGDDSF

-868 ILSTYDWN
+868 ILNTYDWK
-876 DTMEMSVIGLSD
+876 DTMEMTV
-888 NGNSTNSSLTR
+888 
-899 TIPVQF
+899 
-905 AVDLVAKALP
+905 
-915 QDSTT
+915 
-920 YINFTLEDTS
+920 E
-930 PKGLVNVYEVQ
+930 
-941 NLGFKSVPVTVTF
+941 NLGFKSVPITVTF

-974 QNHTQCGKVINSTT
+974 Q
-988 EYCSP
+988 YCSP

-1005 LLKKLLT
+1005 PLEKFLT

-1025 LDQRSLSL
+1025 LDQHARVCI
-1033 PKKFTGDREKVNF
+1033 K
-1046 ISFVKL
+1046 
-1052 SYDKKRYVQTASDP
+1052 
-1066 GDNST
+1066 
-1071 SFHQT
+1071 
-1076 QIDVQAEMIIPP
+1076 IDVQAELIIPP
-1088 HTALIKGTGVGVGLF
+1088 HRNLIIGTGVGVGLF
-1103 LLIIITMAM
+1103 LLIIITSSM

-1119 RKRLVDNAQ
+1119 RKRPVDNAQ
-1128 EDENEGEQREQDD
+1128 EDEKEGEQREQEL
-1141 AVQPIKICVTI
+1141 Q
-1152 TEIKLEP
+1152 P
-1159 ESEPETGAVDSNPLL
+1159 ESGAVESNLLL
-1174 DDSQTENNGFPTSE
+1174 DESQTENNGFPISE
-1188 AVGEGPK
+1188 VVGEGPK

>member
-1 MSRQGPL
+1 MAANIPHPAVMKL
-8 SLLTWMVAMAVSSMA
+8 SGDWSTNWDTFRGEWEDYALATGLLEKEDEVVAATLRTIMGSECRHVYKHNLNLTAAQQAVSSMA

-33 YKGEEQD
+33 YKGEEKD

-45 VLQFISDKEKGVMVS
+45 VLQFISGKEKGVMVS

-71 CRCAQDRTNCTDC
+71 CRCAQDRTDCTDC

-91 TIKYIGLSMAGQSTS
+91 TIKYIGLSMAGHSTS

-128 SICYQFNSQLH
+128 SICYQFNSQLQ

-148 QECTKKIVDLVFL
+148 QECTKRIVDLVFL

-166 SMTRDEFDKNKGF
+166 SMTTEEFDKNKGF

-187 TNSSIKFAAVQFSS
+187 KNSSIKFAAVQFSS
-201 RARTVFNF
+201 IARTVFNF
-209 NDYQEGRALDNLW
+209 NDYQEGRALTNLW
-222 KEEHMADLTNTHK
+222 KEKHMSSLTNTHQ
-235 AIDFVLKNIFENQAA
+235 AIDFLLKNIFENQAA

-259 LVIITDGNPSDTDRN
+259 LVIITDGNPSDTDKRFN
-274 NAINRSDEK
+274 SINGSEYK
-283 NIIRFII
+283 NIIRFVI
-290 GVKNVNLMKL
+290 GVKNVDLTKL

-315 MDYNGLKGILDNFQK
+315 QDYDGLKGILDNLQK

-343 GNLTKEMS
+343 GNLMKEMS

-381 TEGLR
+381 TEGQR

-422 PRSEHMGQILL
+422 PRSEHMGRILL
-433 FNKVNN
+433 FNKVNI

-488 RIYVYTLTDKLELRT
+488 RIYVYTLTDKLELRM
-503 EMSVSV
+503 EMNVSV
-509 LAQGRFGSS
+509 MAQGRFGSS

-557 IRPEFSQRISAVMM
+557 ICPEFSQRISAARM
-571 RSKLQFFGQAIDGKM
+571 RSKLQFFGQTIDGKM
-586 DLGEDGLTDIVVGAR
+586 DLGEDGLTDIVVGTR

-611 VLSISAHLHFHPLE
+611 VLSVSAHLHFHPSE
-625 ISTNNFDCLAE
+625 ISTDNFDCLAK

-658 AEVLSAGMNFSY
+658 AGALSAGMNVSY
-670 SLNVDP
+670 TLDVDP

-681 RAFYSDTNKGARSI
+681 RAFYNDTNKGARSL

-701 RKQRTCFNH
+701 RKEQTCFNH
-710 SVYMTQCVIDT
+710 SVYMT
-721 LSPIV
+721 
-726 IKLNLS
+726 
-732 QSESQQE
+732 
-739 GRTAIL
+739 
-745 NTASPT
+745 
-751 QAVVEVPFEKN
+751 VPFEKN
-762 CKENETCVAELEV
+762 CKENETCLAELEV

-812 LYPPGLSFSM
+812 LYPPGLSFST

-827 STRRTVFS
+827 
-835 CGGLEGEM
+835 
-843 DRTTCSVSLPVYR
+843 
-856 SKTTAVFTSKFH
+856 AVFTSKFH
-868 ILSTYDWN
+868 ILNTYNWN
-876 DTMEMSVIGLSD
+876 DTMEMTVIGLSD

-920 YINFTLEDTS
+920 YMNFTLEDTS
-930 PKGLVNVYEVQ
+930 PKRLVNVYEVQ
-941 NLGFKSVPVTVTF
+941 NLGFNSVPVTVTF

-967 DYQISVL
+967 DYEISVL
-974 QNHTQCGKVINSTT
+974 QNHTQCGKVINSPT

-1005 LLKKLLT
+1005 LLDKFLT

-1025 LDQRSLSL
+1025 LDQHAKSLSL
-1033 PKKFTGDREKVNF
+1033 PKKFTGDRETVNF

-1052 SYDKKRYVQTASDP
+1052 GYDKKRYAQTASDP

-1076 QIDVQAEMIIPP
+1076 QIDVQAEIIIHPQRE
-1088 HTALIKGTGVGVGLF
+1088 LILGTGVGVGLF
-1103 LLIIITMAM
+1103 LLLIVTMAM
-1112 YMLGCFK
+1112 YMMGCFQ
-1119 RKRLVDNAQ
+1119 RKSPDY
-1128 EDENEGEQREQDD
+1128 DENEGE
-1141 AVQPIKICVTI
+1141 
-1152 TEIKLEP
+1152 
-1159 ESEPETGAVDSNPLL
+1159 
-1174 DDSQTENNGFPTSE
+1174 
-1188 AVGEGPK
+1188 
-1195 EKQDVSVR
+1195 
-1203 SRLME
+1203 